1 MAKKKDVTTDNEI
14 FVAQKL
20 AEDELNINEINKPL
34 EMLDFKSFDNNKDL
48 LDYQQQALINAF
60 RMLVAYFRDFKEN
73 KKEFYAFYQKHYSFA
88 HCDFAKKKLNPLL
101 KSHFKVENHC
111 VSFENF
117 INRLAFYMATGS
129 GKTIVIIK
137 LVELLSVAI
146 RMGLIPKKNI
156 MFFSANEHLI
166 KQFEKE
172 IEKYNRNK
180 DYFKQIDFKNLKSVT
195 NKDFHHA
202 PKNSFI
208 EKIALF
214 YYRADLMSDEESKE
228 NLLNYKDY
236 WDNGENYVILDEAH
250 KGNKTES
257 KRQAIF
263 SLLSLKGFLF
273 NFSATFTEESDLITA
288 VYNLSVG
295 EWVKL
300 GYGKE
305 SVLLKKNNLNAF
317 KELKDLND
325 REKEIALL
333 KALLLLGMQKRHQ
346 TEGYFYDP
354 LMLVFTHSVNVKNS
368 DAEIFFKTLARVIEN
383 DDGSDFLKAKDD
395 LLEELKNPEFLFSD
409 DKDKGY
415 KVNVFKE
422 SLKSMDFKGL
432 KEEVFYASNGH
443 IEVIINPKNNQ
454 EIAFK
459 LNTSDKVFCLIRI
472 GDITEWI
479 CEKLKSVKVVSKN
492 LSFKE
497 ESYFSQIDKSSINI
511 LVGSRTFDT
520 GWDSTRP
527 SVILFLNIG
536 LDDDAK
542 KLVKQS
548 FGRGVRIE
556 SVKNQRQRLAYL
568 DIDEAIKKD
577 LKPNAA
583 MLETLFVIPTNH
595 ASLEAILKI
604 QKESENKG
612 ENRGS
617 WREIKLEK
625 TPIKHA
631 LFVPCYRKEQT
642 NALKISPS
650 ASFKMSEKNFKD
662 LKEYFHLMSEKH
674 FILKH
679 EIYDP
684 KDYTLLKEMIQTA
697 HFKKVPTW
705 HYKDLDHMIS
715 EIKGKKGYT
724 LLKDL
729 IQTAHF
735 KKVSTWHYKDLDH
748 MISEIKGKLYP
759 NQKVPK
765 DEFNAL
771 DSEKIVHFKRIKV
784 RADKKEELIQTIQEV
799 KEYAPLDKETLR
811 IKIAQGEIDPYDT
824 EKHKQDKT
832 FKVDE
837 AELLKLKEHYYTPLI
852 KAKNCDWLKHVVKV
866 ESESDFLE
874 ELLKI
879 VETLQ
884 ENYDFWAFS
893 KIDEHLD
900 NLFIP
905 YFNNAAERKFF
916 PDFIFWLQK
925 GGTQII
931 CFIDPK
937 GSKHTDYE
945 HKADAYQL
953 FKDKIFNPKNDPN
966 LKIKVVLKFYG
977 DKDDVGERYR
987 DDWIKEG
994 ELKDFFLKQ
1003 LA

>member
-1 MAKKKDVTTDNEI
+1 MAKKKDLTSYNEI

-20 AEDELNINEINKPL
+20 AEDELNTNEINEPL
-34 EMLDFKSFDNNKDL
+34 ERLDFKSFDSNKEL

-73 KKEFYAFYQKHYSFA
+73 KKEFYAFYQEHYSFA
-88 HCDFAKKKLNPLL
+88 NCDFTNKKLNHLL
-101 KSHFKVENHC
+101 KSHFKVENKR

-137 LVELLSVAI
+137 LVELLSVAMG
-146 RMGLIPKKNI
+146 MGLIPKKNI
-156 MFFSANEHLI
+156 MFFSANENLI

-172 IEKYNRNK
+172 IEKYNRGK
-180 DYFKQIDFKNLKSVT
+180 DFSKQIDFKNLKDVT
-195 NKDFHHA
+195 HKDFHRA
-202 PKNSFI
+202 PKDSVINQ
-208 EKIALF
+208 IALF
-214 YYRADLMSDEESKE
+214 YYRADLMNDEESKE

-250 KGNKTES
+250 KGNKSES

-273 NFSATFTEESDLITA
+273 NFSATFTEESDLITS

-295 EWVKL
+295 EWVNL

-317 KELKDLND
+317 KDLKDLND

-333 KALLLLGMQKRHQ
+333 KALLLLGMQKRYKI
-346 TEGYFYDP
+346 EGYFHDP

-383 DDGSDFLKAKDD
+383 DEESDFSKAKED
-395 LLEELKNPEFLFSD
+395 LLEEIKDPEFLFSGNK
-409 DKDKGY
+409 DKDY

-422 SLKSMDFKGL
+422 GLKSMDFKGL
-432 KEEVFYASNGH
+432 KEEVFYANSGH

-459 LNTSDKVFCLIRI
+459 LNTSDKVFCLIKI

-479 CEKLKSVKVVSKN
+479 HEKLKSVKVVSKN

-497 ESYFSQIDKSSINI
+497 ESYFSQIDRSSINI
-511 LVGSRTFDT
+511 LVGSRTFET

-556 SVKNQRQRLAYL
+556 SLKNQRQRLAYL
-568 DIDEAIKKD
+568 DIDGAIKKA

-595 ASLEAILKI
+595 ASLEAILTI
-604 QKESENKG
+604 QKESENRG
-612 ENRGS
+612 ENNRGS

-625 TPIKHA
+625 TPINHA
-631 LFVPCYRKEQT
+631 LFVPCYRKEPT
-642 NALKISPS
+642 SILELPEN

-662 LKEYFHLMSEKH
+662 LKEYFNLMSEKH

-684 KDYTLLKEMIQTA
+684 KDYATLKDMIQKA
-697 HFKKVPTW
+697 H
-705 HYKDLDHMIS
+705 Y
-715 EIKGKKGYT
+715 
-724 LLKDL
+724 
-729 IQTAHF
+729 
-735 KKVSTWHYKDLDH
+735 KKVSTWHYKDLDY
-748 MISEIKGKLYP
+748 MIAEIKGKLYP

-771 DSEKIVHFKRIKV
+771 DNEKIVHFKRIKV
-784 RADKKEELIQTIQEV
+784 KAHKQEELVKTIQEV
-799 KEYAPLDKETLR
+799 KEHAPLDKETLR
-811 IKIAQGEIDPYDT
+811 IKIAQGEIDPYDA
-824 EKHKQDKT
+824 EKHKQNKT
-832 FKVDE
+832 FKVGD

-852 KAKNCDWLKHVVKV
+852 KAKDCDWLKHVVKV
-866 ESESDFLE
+866 KSEIDFLQ
-874 ELLKI
+874 ELQDQEITK
-879 VETLQ
+879 TLQ
-884 ENYDFWAFS
+884 ENYGFWAFS

-905 YFNNAAERKFF
+905 YINNVAERRFF

-925 GGTQII
+925 GDTQII

-937 GSKHTDYE
+937 GIIISDYE
-945 HKADAYQL
+945 HKADAYKL
-953 FKDKIFNPKNDPN
+953 FKDKIFNPKNDPHCKIK
-966 LKIKVVLKFYG
+966 KIKVVLKFYG
-977 DKDDVGERYR
+977 DKDRVGDNYR
-987 DDWIKEG
+987 DYWIQKG
-994 ELKDFFLKQ
+994 KLNDFFLTLKS
-1003 LA
+1003 

>member
-1 MAKKKDVTTDNEI
+1 MAKKKQEARNNEI

-20 AEDELNINEINKPL
+20 AEEELNANEINDLL
-34 EMLDFKSFDNNKDL
+34 EMLDFKSFDNNKEL

-60 RMLVAYFRDFKEN
+60 RMLTAYFKDFKEN

-88 HCDFAKKKLNPLL
+88 NCDFAKKKLNHLL
-101 KSHFKVENHC
+101 KSYFKVENGC
-111 VSFENF
+111 VRFENF

-137 LVELLSVAI
+137 LVELLSVAMG
-146 RMGLIPKKNI
+146 MGLIPKKNI

-180 DYFKQIDFKNLKSVT
+180 DYSKQIDFKNLKSVK
-195 NKDFHHA
+195 NKDFYHS
-202 PKNSFI
+202 PKDFFQ
-208 EKIALF
+208 KIALF

-228 NLLNYKDY
+228 NLLNYKDC

-263 SLLSLKGFLF
+263 SLLSQRGFLF

-305 SVLLKKNNLNAF
+305 SVLLKKNNLSAF

-333 KALLLLGMQKRHQ
+333 KGLLLLGMQKRYK
-346 TEGYFYDP
+346 TEGYFHDP
-354 LMLVFTHSVNVKNS
+354 LMLVFTHSVNVENS

-383 DDGSDFLKAKDD
+383 DDESDFLKAKDD

-409 DKDKGY
+409 GKDQDY
-415 KVNVFKE
+415 KIKVFKE
-422 SLKSMDFKGL
+422 GLKSMDFKGL
-432 KEEVFYASNGH
+432 KEEVFYASSGH
-443 IEVIINPKNNQ
+443 IEVIINPNNKQ

-459 LNTSDKVFCLIRI
+459 LNTSDKIFCLIRI

-479 CEKLKSVKVVSKN
+479 REKLKSVKVVSKN

-511 LVGSRTFDT
+511 LVGSRAFDT

-568 DIDEAIKKD
+568 DIDEAIKD
-577 LKPNAA
+577 RLKPNAA

-595 ASLEAILKI
+595 ASLEAILKF
-604 QKESENKG
+604 QKESENGG

-617 WREIKLEK
+617 WHEIKLEK
-625 TPIKHA
+625 TPMKHA

-679 EIYDP
+679 EIYNP
-684 KDYTLLKEMIQTA
+684 KDYE
-697 HFKKVPTW
+697 
-705 HYKDLDHMIS
+705 
-715 EIKGKKGYT
+715 
-724 LLKDL
+724 LLKDM

-735 KKVSTWHYKDLDH
+735 KKVSTWHYKDLDY

-771 DSEKIVHFKRIKV
+771 DNEKIVHFKRVKV
-784 RADKKEELIQTIQEV
+784 RADKKEKLIQTIQEV
-799 KEYAPLDKETLR
+799 KEYAPLDKETL
-811 IKIAQGEIDPYDT
+811 IK
-824 EKHKQDKT
+824 
-832 FKVDE
+832 
-837 AELLKLKEHYYTPLI
+837 
-852 KAKNCDWLKHVVKV
+852 KNR
-866 ESESDFLE
+866 
-874 ELLKI
+874 
-879 VETLQ
+879 
-884 ENYDFWAFS
+884 A
-893 KIDEHLD
+893 
-900 NLFIP
+900 
-905 YFNNAAERKFF
+905 R
-916 PDFIFWLQK
+916 
-925 GGTQII
+925 
-931 CFIDPK
+931 
-937 GSKHTDYE
+937 
-945 HKADAYQL
+945 
-953 FKDKIFNPKNDPN
+953 
-966 LKIKVVLKFYG
+966 
-977 DKDDVGERYR
+977 R
-987 DDWIKEG
+987 DRH
-994 ELKDFFLKQ
+994 
-1003 LA
+1003 

>member
-1 MAKKKDVTTDNEI
+1 MAKKKDLTTHNEI

-20 AEDELNINEINKPL
+20 AEDELNANEINEPL
-34 EMLDFKSFDNNKDL
+34 EMLDFKSFDNNKEL

-60 RMLVAYFRDFKEN
+60 RMLIAYFRDFKEN

-88 HCDFAKKKLNPLL
+88 NCDFAKKKLNPLL

-195 NKDFHHA
+195 NKDFYHA
-202 PKNSFI
+202 PKGSFI
-208 EKIALF
+208 EKIVLF

-228 NLLNYKDY
+228 NLLNYKDH

-250 KGNKTES
+250 KGNKSES

-333 KALLLLGMQKRHQ
+333 KALLLLGMQKRYKV
-346 TEGYFYDP
+346 EGYFHDP
-354 LMLVFTHSVNVKNS
+354 LMLVFTHSVNVENS

-409 DKDKGY
+409 DKDKDY
-415 KVNVFKE
+415 KVKVFKE
-422 SLKSMDFKGL
+422 SLNDMDFKGL
-432 KEEVFYASNGH
+432 KEEVFYANSGH

-459 LNTSDKVFCLIRI
+459 LNTSDKVFCLIKI

-479 CEKLKSVKVVSKN
+479 YEKLKSVKVVSKN

-556 SVKNQRQRLAYL
+556 SVKNQRQRLACL
-568 DIDEAIKKD
+568 DIDKAVKKD

-583 MLETLFVIPTNH
+583 MLETLFVIATK
-595 ASLEAILKI
+595 SESVKAILDL
-604 QKESENKG
+604 KEESSDP
-612 ENRGS
+612 S
-617 WREIKLEK
+617 WCEVELEK

-650 ASFKMSEKNFKD
+650 ASFKMSGENFKD

-684 KDYTLLKEMIQTA
+684 KDYALLKEM
-697 HFKKVPTW
+697 
-705 HYKDLDHMIS
+705 
-715 EIKGKKGYT
+715 
-724 LLKDL
+724 

-735 KKVSTWHYKDLDH
+735 KKVSTWHYKDLDY

-771 DSEKIVHFKRIKV
+771 DNEKIVHFKRIKV
-784 RADKKEELIQTIQEV
+784 KADKEEALMKTIQEV
-799 KEYAPLDKETLR
+799 KEYAPLDKER
-811 IKIAQGEIDPYDT
+811 IKIAQGEIDIDNID
-824 EKHKQDKT
+824 KHKQDKT

-866 ESESDFLE
+866 ESEIDFLK
-874 ELLKI
+874 ELQKTETI
-879 VETLQ
+879 KTLQ

-905 YFNNAAERKFF
+905 YIDNATERRFF

-925 GGTQII
+925 DGTQII

-953 FKDKIFNPKNDPN
+953 FKDKIFNPKDDPHF
-966 LKIKVVLKFYG
+966 KIKVVLKFYG
-977 DKDDVGERYR
+977 NKDGVGERYR
-987 DDWIKEG
+987 DLWIEKGKLEYFFLD
-994 ELKDFFLKQ
+994 LKD
-1003 LA
+1003 

>member
-1 MAKKKDVTTDNEI
+1 MAKKKDLTSYNEI

-20 AEDELNINEINKPL
+20 AEEELNTNEINEPL
-34 EMLDFKSFDNNKDL
+34 ERLDFKSFDSNKEL

-60 RMLVAYFRDFKEN
+60 RMLVAYFRDFKGS
-73 KKEFYAFYQKHYSFA
+73 KKEFYAFYQEHYSFA
-88 HCDFAKKKLNPLL
+88 NCDFTHKKLNPLL
-101 KSHFKVENHC
+101 KSHFKVENKC

-137 LVELLSVAI
+137 LVELLSVAMG
-146 RMGLIPKKNI
+146 MGLIPKKNI
-156 MFFSANEHLI
+156 MFFSANENLI

-172 IEKYNRNK
+172 IEKYNRGK
-180 DYFKQIDFKNLKSVT
+180 DFSKQIDFKNLKSIT
-195 NKDFHHA
+195 HKDFHRT
-202 PKNSFI
+202 PKDSFI
-208 EKIALF
+208 KQIALF

-250 KGNKTES
+250 KGNKSES

-273 NFSATFTEESDLITA
+273 NFSATFTEESDLITS

-305 SVLLKKNNLNAF
+305 SILLKKNNLNAF
-317 KELKDLND
+317 KDLKDLND

-333 KALLLLGMQKRHQ
+333 KALLLLGMQKRYK

-354 LMLVFTHSVNVKNS
+354 LMLVFTHSVNVENS
-368 DAEIFFKTLARVIEN
+368 DAEIFFKTLACVIEN
-383 DDGSDFLKAKDD
+383 DDGNDFSKAKED
-395 LLEELKNPEFLFSD
+395 LLEELKDPEFLFSANK
-409 DKDKGY
+409 DKDY
-415 KVNVFKE
+415 KVKVFKE
-422 SLKSMDFKGL
+422 GLKSMDFKGL

-459 LNTSDKVFCLIRI
+459 LNTSDKVFCLIKI

-497 ESYFSQIDKSSINI
+497 ESYFSQIDRSSINI
-511 LVGSRTFDT
+511 LVGSRTFET

-568 DIDEAIKKD
+568 DIDKAIKKD

-595 ASLEAILKI
+595 ASLEAILTI
-604 QKESENKG
+604 QKESENRG
-612 ENRGS
+612 ESRGS

-625 TPIKHA
+625 TPIEHK
-631 LFVPCYRKEQT
+631 LFVPCYRKEPT
-642 NALKISPS
+642 SILKIPES

-662 LKEYFHLMSEKH
+662 LKEYFNLMSEKH

-684 KDYTLLKEMIQTA
+684 KDYKQLKEMIQ
-697 HFKKVPTW
+697 K
-705 HYKDLDHMIS
+705 
-715 EIKGKKGYT
+715 
-724 LLKDL
+724 
-729 IQTAHF
+729 AHF
-735 KKVSTWHYKDLDH
+735 KKVSTWHYKDLDY

-765 DEFNAL
+765 DEFNTL
-771 DSEKIVHFKRIKV
+771 DNDKIVHFKRIKV
-784 RADKKEELIQTIQEV
+784 KADKQEALIKTIQEV
-799 KEYAPLDKETLR
+799 KEHVPLDKETLR
-811 IKIAQGEIDPYDT
+811 IKIAQGEIDPYDA

-832 FKVDE
+832 FKVGD

-852 KAKNCDWLKHVVKV
+852 KAKDCDWLKHVVKV
-866 ESESDFLE
+866 KSEIDFLQ
-874 ELLKI
+874 ELQDQETTK
-879 VETLQ
+879 TLQ

-905 YFNNAAERKFF
+905 YTNNVAERRFF

-925 GGTQII
+925 GDTQII

-937 GSKHTDYE
+937 GITYADYE
-945 HKADAYQL
+945 HKADAYKL
-953 FKDKIFNPKNDPN
+953 FKDKIFNPKNDPHCKIK
-966 LKIKVVLKFYG
+966 KIKVVLKFYG
-977 DKDDVGERYR
+977 DKDRVGDNYR
-987 DDWIKEG
+987 DYWIQKG
-994 ELKDFFLKQ
+994 KLNDFFLTLKD
-1003 LA
+1003 

>member
-1 MAKKKDVTTDNEI
+1 MAKKKDLTTHNEI

-20 AEDELNINEINKPL
+20 AEEELNANEINEPL
-34 EMLDFKSFDNNKDL
+34 ERLDFKSFDSNKEL

-73 KKEFYAFYQKHYSFA
+73 KKEFYAFYQEHYSFA
-88 HCDFAKKKLNPLL
+88 NCDFTNKKLNHLL
-101 KSHFKVENHC
+101 KSHFKVKNQR

-137 LVELLSVAI
+137 LVELLSVAMG
-146 RMGLIPKKNI
+146 MGLIHKKNI
-156 MFFSANEHLI
+156 MFFSANENLI

-172 IEKYNRNK
+172 IEKYNRGK
-180 DYFKQIDFKNLKSVT
+180 DFSKQIDFKNLKEVT
-195 NKDFHHA
+195 HKDFHRA
-202 PKNSFI
+202 PKDFF
-208 EKIALF
+208 EKITLF
-214 YYRADLMSDEESKE
+214 YYRADLMNDEESKE

-250 KGNKTES
+250 KGNKSES

-273 NFSATFTEESDLITA
+273 NFSATFTEESDLITS

-333 KALLLLGMQKRHQ
+333 KALLLLGMQKRYK
-346 TEGYFYDP
+346 TEGYFHDP

-383 DDGSDFLKAKDD
+383 DDGSDFLKAKED
-395 LLEELKNPEFLFSD
+395 LLEEIKDPEFLFSGNK
-409 DKDKGY
+409 DKDY
-415 KVNVFKE
+415 KIKVFKE
-422 SLKSMDFKGL
+422 GLKSMDFKGL
-432 KEEVFYASNGH
+432 KEEVFYANSGH

-459 LNTSDKVFCLIRI
+459 LNTSDKVFCLIKI

-479 CEKLKSVKVVSKN
+479 YEKLKSVKVVSKN

-595 ASLEAILKI
+595 ASLEAILKF
-604 QKESENKG
+604 QKESENGG

-642 NALKISPS
+642 NALKIPPS

-679 EIYDP
+679 EFYNP
-684 KDYTLLKEMIQTA
+684 KDYELLKDLIQKE

-705 HYKDLDHMIS
+705 HYKDLD
-715 EIKGKKGYT
+715 Y
-724 LLKDL
+724 
-729 IQTAHF
+729 
-735 KKVSTWHYKDLDH
+735 

-771 DSEKIVHFKRIKV
+771 DSEKIVHFKRVKV
-784 RADKKEELIQTIQEV
+784 RADKKEKLIQTIQEV

-811 IKIAQGEIDPYDT
+811 MKIAQGEIDIDNID
-824 EKHKQDKT
+824 KHKQDRT

-866 ESESDFLE
+866 KSESDFLE

-879 VETLQ
+879 TETLQ

-905 YFNNAAERKFF
+905 YIDNGATERKFF
-916 PDFIFWLQK
+916 PDFIFWLEK

-937 GSKHTDYE
+937 GTKIAEYE

-977 DKDDVGERYR
+977 DKDGVGERYR
-987 DDWIKEG
+987 DLWIEKGKLEYFFLD
-994 ELKDFFLKQ
+994 LKD
-1003 LA
+1003 

>member
-1 MAKKKDVTTDNEI
+1 MAKKKDLTTDNEI

-20 AEDELNINEINKPL
+20 AEEELNINEINEPL
-34 EMLDFKSFDNNKDL
+34 EMLDLKSFDNNKEL

-60 RMLVAYFRDFKEN
+60 RVLVAYFRDFKEN

-88 HCDFAKKKLNPLL
+88 NCDFAKKKLNPLL

-111 VSFENF
+111 VRFENF

-166 KQFEKE
+166 QQFEKE
-172 IEKYNRNK
+172 IEKYNRKK
-180 DYFKQIDFKNLKSVT
+180 DFSKQIDFKNLKDVT
-195 NKDFHHA
+195 NKDFYRA
-202 PKNSFI
+202 PKDFF

-214 YYRADLMSDEESKE
+214 YYRADLMNDEESKE

-250 KGNKTES
+250 KGNKSES

-273 NFSATFTEESDLITA
+273 NFSATFTEESDLITS

-333 KALLLLGMQKRHQ
+333 KALLLLGMQKRYK
-346 TEGYFYDP
+346 TEGYFHDP
-354 LMLVFTHSVNVKNS
+354 LMLVFTHSVNVENS

-383 DDGSDFLKAKDD
+383 DDESDFLKAKED
-395 LLEELKNPEFLFSD
+395 LLEEIKNPEFLFSD
-409 DKDKGY
+409 GKDKDY
-415 KVNVFKE
+415 KVKVFKE
-422 SLKSMDFKGL
+422 GLKGMDFKGL
-432 KEEVFYASNGH
+432 KEEVFYANSGH

-459 LNTSDKVFCLIRI
+459 LNTSDKVFCLIKI

-479 CEKLKSVKVVSKN
+479 YEKLKSVKVVSKN

-511 LVGSRTFDT
+511 LVGSRTFET

-568 DIDEAIKKD
+568 DIDKAVKKA
-577 LKPNAA
+577 LKPHAA

-662 LKEYFHLMSEKH
+662 LKEYFNLMSEKH

-684 KDYTLLKEMIQTA
+684 KDYELLKEM
-697 HFKKVPTW
+697 
-705 HYKDLDHMIS
+705 
-715 EIKGKKGYT
+715 
-724 LLKDL
+724 

-735 KKVSTWHYKDLDH
+735 KKVSTWHYKDLDY

-771 DSEKIVHFKRIKV
+771 DNEKIVHFKRVKV
-784 RADKKEELIQTIQEV
+784 KADKEEALIKTIQEV
-799 KEYAPLDKETLR
+799 KEHAPLDKETLR
-811 IKIAQGEIDPYDT
+811 IKIAQGEIDPYDA
-824 EKHKQDKT
+824 EKHKQNKT
-832 FKVDE
+832 FEVDD

-866 ESESDFLE
+866 ESEIDFLK
-874 ELLKI
+874 ELQETETIK
-879 VETLQ
+879 TLQ

-905 YFNNAAERKFF
+905 YTNNVAERRFF

-925 GGTQII
+925 GDTQII

-937 GSKHTDYE
+937 GITYADYE
-945 HKADAYQL
+945 HKADAYKL
-953 FKDKIFNPKNDPN
+953 FKDKIFNPKNDPHF
-966 LKIKVVLKFYG
+966 KIKVVLKFYG
-977 DKDDVGERYR
+977 NKDKVADGYR
-987 DDWIKEG
+987 DYWIKKG
-994 ELKDFFLKQ
+994 KLNDFFLTLKD
-1003 LA
+1003 

>member
-1 MAKKKDVTTDNEI
+1 MAKKKDLTTDNEI

-20 AEDELNINEINKPL
+20 AEEELDTNEINEPL
-34 EMLDFKSFDNNKDL
+34 EMLDFKSFDNNKEL

-60 RMLVAYFRDFKEN
+60 RVLVAYFRDFKEN

-156 MFFSANEHLI
+156 MFFSANENLI

-172 IEKYNRNK
+172 IEKYNRGK
-180 DYFKQIDFKNLKSVT
+180 DYFKQIDFKSLKSVT
-195 NKDFHHA
+195 HKDFHHA
-202 PKNSFI
+202 PKGSFI

-214 YYRADLMSDEESKE
+214 YYRADLMNDEESKE

-250 KGNKTES
+250 KGNKSES

-263 SLLSLKGFLF
+263 SLLSQKGFLF

-333 KALLLLGMQKRHQ
+333 KALLLLGMQKRYK

-383 DDGSDFLKAKDD
+383 DDGSDFLKAKED

-409 DKDKGY
+409 DKDKDY
-415 KVNVFKE
+415 KVKVFKE
-422 SLKSMDFKGL
+422 GLKSMDFKGL
-432 KEEVFYASNGH
+432 KEEVFYANNGH

-511 LVGSRTFDT
+511 LVGSRTFET

-568 DIDEAIKKD
+568 EIDEAIKKD

-583 MLETLFVIPTNH
+583 MLETLFVIATK
-595 ASLEAILKI
+595 SESVKAILDL
-604 QKESENKG
+604 KEESSDP
-612 ENRGS
+612 S
-617 WREIKLEK
+617 WCEVELEK
-625 TPIKHA
+625 TPIEHA
-631 LFVPCYRKEQT
+631 LFVPCYQEKSIKATDLQ
-642 NALKISPS
+642 SG
-650 ASFKMSEKNFKD
+650 SFKMSEKNFKD

-679 EIYDP
+679 EIYNP
-684 KDYTLLKEMIQTA
+684 KDYE
-697 HFKKVPTW
+697 
-705 HYKDLDHMIS
+705 
-715 EIKGKKGYT
+715 

-729 IQTAHF
+729 IQTKRF
-735 KKVSTWHYKDLDH
+735 EIELNWHYKDLDNL
-748 MISEIKGKLYP
+748 ISILKKRLYL

-771 DSEKIVHFKRIKV
+771 DSEKIVHFKRVKV
-784 RADKKEELIQTIQEV
+784 RADKKEKLIQTIQEV

-811 IKIAQGEIDPYDT
+811 MKIAQGEIDPYDT
-824 EKHKQDKT
+824 EKHKQDRT
-832 FKVDE
+832 FKVDD

-852 KAKNCDWLKHVVKV
+852 KVKNCDWLKHVVKV

-879 VETLQ
+879 TETLQ

-905 YFNNAAERKFF
+905 YIGEHATERKFF
-916 PDFIFWLQK
+916 PDFIFWLEK

-937 GSKHTDYE
+937 SSKHTDYE
-945 HKADAYQL
+945 HKADAYKHL
-953 FKDKIFNPKNDPN
+953 FKDKIFNPKNDPQF
-966 LKIKVVLKFYG
+966 KIKVVLKFYG
-977 DKDDVGERYR
+977 NRDDVGEDYR
-987 DDWIKEG
+987 DYWIKKGKLE
-994 ELKDFFLKQ
+994 DFFLTLK
-1003 LA
+1003 A

>member
-1 MAKKKDVTTDNEI
+1 MAKKKDLTTDNEI

-20 AEDELNINEINKPL
+20 AEEELNTNEINEPL
-34 EMLDFKSFDNNKDL
+34 ERLDFKNFDSNKEL

-60 RMLVAYFRDFKEN
+60 RMLVAYFRDFKGS
-73 KKEFYAFYQKHYSFA
+73 KKAFYAFYQEHYSFA
-88 HCDFAKKKLNPLL
+88 NCDFTKKKLHPLL
-101 KSHFKVENHC
+101 KSHFKVENGC

-156 MFFSANEHLI
+156 MFFSANENLI

-172 IEKYNRNK
+172 IEKYNQGK
-180 DYFKQIDFKNLKSVT
+180 DYSKQMDFKNLKSVK
-195 NKDFHHA
+195 NEDFFHA
-202 PKNSFI
+202 PKI
-208 EKIALF
+208 MEQIALF
-214 YYRADLMSDEESKE
+214 YYRADLMNDEESKE
-228 NLLNYKDY
+228 NLLNYKDC

-263 SLLSLKGFLF
+263 SLLSLRGFLF

-305 SVLLKKNNLNAF
+305 SVLLKKNNLSTF
-317 KELKDLND
+317 KDSKDLND

-333 KALLLLGMQKRHQ
+333 KALLLLGMQKRYK
-346 TEGYFYDP
+346 TEGYFHDP

-383 DDGSDFLKAKDD
+383 DDGNDFLKAKED
-395 LLEELKNPEFLFSD
+395 LLEELKAPEFLFSD

-497 ESYFSQIDKSSINI
+497 ESYFSQIDRSSINI
-511 LVGSRTFDT
+511 LVGSRTFET

-568 DIDEAIKKD
+568 DIDEAIKEK

-595 ASLEAILKI
+595 ASLEAILKF

-625 TPIKHA
+625 THIEHA

-697 HFKKVPTW
+697 HFKKV
-705 HYKDLDHMIS
+705 
-715 EIKGKKGYT
+715 
-724 LLKDL
+724 
-729 IQTAHF
+729 
-735 KKVSTWHYKDLDH
+735 STWHYKDLDY

-771 DSEKIVHFKRIKV
+771 DNEKIVHFKRVKV
-784 RADKKEELIQTIQEV
+784 RADKKEKLIQTIQEV

-811 IKIAQGEIDPYDT
+811 KKIAQGEIDPYNA

-866 ESESDFLE
+866 KSESDFLQ
-874 ELLKI
+874 ELQDQETTK
-879 VETLQ
+879 TLQ
-884 ENYDFWAFS
+884 ANYDFWAFS

-905 YFNNAAERKFF
+905 YIDGAAERRFF

-925 GGTQII
+925 GDTQII

-953 FKDKIFNPKNDPN
+953 FKDKIFNPKDDPHF
-966 LKIKVVLKFYG
+966 KIKVVLKFYG
-977 DKDDVGERYR
+977 AKYDVGEGYN
-987 DDWIKEG
+987 DYWIQEG
-994 ELKDFFLKQ
+994 KLKDFFLT
-1003 LA
+1003 LIA

>member
-1 MAKKKDVTTDNEI
+1 MAKKKDLTTDNEI

-20 AEDELNINEINKPL
+20 AEEELNINEINDPL
-34 EMLDFKSFDNNKDL
+34 EMLDFKSFDNNKEL

-60 RMLVAYFRDFKEN
+60 RVLVAYFRDFKEN

-88 HCDFAKKKLNPLL
+88 NCDFAKKKLNPLL

-146 RMGLIPKKNI
+146 GMGLIPKKNI
-156 MFFSANEHLI
+156 MFFSANENLI

-172 IEKYNRNK
+172 IEKYNRSK
-180 DYFKQIDFKNLKSVT
+180 DYFKQIDFKSLKSVT
-195 NKDFHHA
+195 NKDFYHA

-214 YYRADLMSDEESKE
+214 YYRADLMNDEESKE

-250 KGNKTES
+250 KGNKSES

-263 SLLSLKGFLF
+263 SLLSQKGFLF

-305 SVLLKKNNLNAF
+305 SVLLKKNNLSAF

-333 KALLLLGMQKRHQ
+333 KALLLLGMQKRYKV
-346 TEGYFYDP
+346 EGYFYDP
-354 LMLVFTHSVNVKNS
+354 LMLVFTHSVNVENS

-383 DDGSDFLKAKDD
+383 DDGSDFLKAKED
-395 LLEELKNPEFLFSD
+395 LLEEIKKPEFLFSD

-577 LKPNAA
+577 LKPNAT
-583 MLETLFVIPTNH
+583 MLETLFVIATK
-595 ASLEAILKI
+595 SESVKAILDL
-604 QKESENKG
+604 KEESSDP
-612 ENRGS
+612 S
-617 WREIKLEK
+617 WCEVELEK
-625 TPIKHA
+625 TPIEHA
-631 LFVPCYRKEQT
+631 LFVPCYQEKSIKATDLQ
-642 NALKISPS
+642 SG
-650 ASFKMSEKNFKD
+650 SFKMSEKNFKD

-679 EIYDP
+679 EIYAP
-684 KDYTLLKEMIQTA
+684 KDYE
-697 HFKKVPTW
+697 
-705 HYKDLDHMIS
+705 
-715 EIKGKKGYT
+715 

-729 IQTAHF
+729 IQTKRF
-735 KKVSTWHYKDLDH
+735 EIELNWHYKDLDNL
-748 MISEIKGKLYP
+748 ISILKKRLYL

-771 DSEKIVHFKRIKV
+771 DDEKIVHFKRVKV
-784 RADKKEELIQTIQEV
+784 KADKKEELIQTIQEV
-799 KEYAPLDKETLR
+799 KEYAPLDKE
-811 IKIAQGEIDPYDT
+811 
-824 EKHKQDKT
+824 KHKQDRT
-832 FKVDE
+832 FKVDD

-879 VETLQ
+879 TETLQ

-905 YFNNAAERKFF
+905 YIGERATERKFF

-953 FKDKIFNPKNDPN
+953 FKDKIFNPKDDPN
-966 LKIKVVLKFYG
+966 FKIKVVLKFYG
-977 DKDDVGERYR
+977 NKDDVGERYR
-987 DDWIKEG
+987 DLWIEKGKLE
-994 ELKDFFLKQ
+994 DFFLKQ

>member
-1 MAKKKDVTTDNEI
+1 MAKKKDLIAHNEI
-14 FVAQKL
+14 FVVQKL
-20 AEDELNINEINKPL
+20 AEDELNTNEINEPL
-34 EMLDFKSFDNNKDL
+34 ERLDFKSFDNNKEL

-88 HCDFAKKKLNPLL
+88 NCDFTHKKLNPLL
-101 KSHFKVENHC
+101 KSHFKVENQR

-156 MFFSANEHLI
+156 MFFSANENLI

-172 IEKYNRNK
+172 IEKYNRGK
-180 DYFKQIDFKNLKSVT
+180 DFSKQIDFKSLKKVT
-195 NKDFHHA
+195 HKDFHRA
-202 PKNSFI
+202 PKGFF

-214 YYRADLMSDEESKE
+214 YYRADLMNDEESKE

-250 KGNKTES
+250 KGNKSES

-273 NFSATFTEESDLITA
+273 NFSATFTEESDLITS

-317 KELKDLND
+317 KDLKDLND

-333 KALLLLGMQKRHQ
+333 KALLLLGMQKRYK
-346 TEGYFYDP
+346 TEGYFHDP
-354 LMLVFTHSVNVKNS
+354 LMLVFTHSVNVENS

-383 DDGSDFLKAKDD
+383 DDGNDFLKAKED
-395 LLEELKNPEFLFSD
+395 LLEEIKDPEFLFSANK
-409 DKDKGY
+409 DKDY
-415 KVNVFKE
+415 KVEVFKE
-422 SLKSMDFKGL
+422 GLKSMDFKGL
-432 KEEVFYASNGH
+432 KEEVFYANSGH

-459 LNTSDKVFCLIRI
+459 LNTSDKVFCLIKI

-497 ESYFSQIDKSSINI
+497 ESYFSQIDRSSINI
-511 LVGSRTFDT
+511 LVGSRTFET

-568 DIDEAIKKD
+568 DIDEAIKKS

-604 QKESENKG
+604 QKESENRG
-612 ENRGS
+612 ESRGS

-631 LFVPCYRKEQT
+631 LFVPCYRKEPT
-642 NALKISPS
+642 SVLELPES

-662 LKEYFHLMSEKH
+662 LKEYFNWMSEKH

-684 KDYTLLKEMIQTA
+684 KDYATLKDMIQ
-697 HFKKVPTW
+697 KVRV
-705 HYKDLDHMIS
+705 
-715 EIKGKKGYT
+715 
-724 LLKDL
+724 
-729 IQTAHF
+729 
-735 KKVSTWHYKDLDH
+735 KKVSTWHYKDLDY

-765 DEFNAL
+765 DEFNTL
-771 DSEKIVHFKRIKV
+771 DNEKIVHFKRIKV
-784 RADKKEELIQTIQEV
+784 KADKQEALIKTIQEV
-799 KEYAPLDKETLR
+799 KEHAPLDKER

-832 FKVDE
+832 FKVGD

-852 KAKNCDWLKHVVKV
+852 KAKDCDWLKHVVKV
-866 ESESDFLE
+866 KSEIDFLQ
-874 ELLKI
+874 ELQDQETTK
-879 VETLQ
+879 TLQ
-884 ENYDFWAFS
+884 ANYDFWAFS

-905 YFNNAAERKFF
+905 YINNVAERRFF

-925 GGTQII
+925 GDTQII

-937 GSKHTDYE
+937 GITYADYE
-945 HKADAYQL
+945 HKADAYKL
-953 FKDKIFNPKNDPN
+953 FKDKIFSPKNNPHF
-966 LKIKVVLKFYG
+966 KIKVVLKFYG
-977 DKDDVGERYR
+977 DKDRVGDNYR
-987 DDWIKEG
+987 DYWIQKG
-994 ELKDFFLKQ
+994 KLNDFFLTLKD
-1003 LA
+1003 

>member
-1 MAKKKDVTTDNEI
+1 MAKKKDLTSYNEI

-20 AEDELNINEINKPL
+20 AEDELNTNEINEPL
-34 EMLDFKSFDNNKDL
+34 ERLDFKSFDSNKEL

-60 RMLVAYFRDFKEN
+60 RMLVAYFRDFKGS

-88 HCDFAKKKLNPLL
+88 NCDFTHKKLNHLL

-156 MFFSANEHLI
+156 MFFSANENLI

-172 IEKYNRNK
+172 IEKYNRGK
-180 DYFKQIDFKNLKSVT
+180 GFSKQIDFKNLKEVT
-195 NKDFHHA
+195 HKDFHRT
-202 PKNSFI
+202 PKGFF
-208 EKIALF
+208 EKITLF
-214 YYRADLMSDEESKE
+214 YYRADLMNDEESKE

-250 KGNKTES
+250 KGNKSES

-273 NFSATFTEESDLITA
+273 NFSATFTEESDLITS

-305 SVLLKKNNLNAF
+305 SVLLKKNNLSAF
-317 KELKDLND
+317 KDLKDLND

-333 KALLLLGMQKRHQ
+333 KALLLLGMQKRYQ

-354 LMLVFTHSVNVKNS
+354 LMLVFTHSVNVENS

-383 DDGSDFLKAKDD
+383 DDGSDFLKAKED

-422 SLKSMDFKGL
+422 GLKSMDFKGL
-432 KEEVFYASNGH
+432 KEEVFYANSGH

-459 LNTSDKVFCLIRI
+459 LNTSDKVFCLIKI

-497 ESYFSQIDKSSINI
+497 ESYFSQIDRSSINI
-511 LVGSRTFDT
+511 LVGSRTFET

-595 ASLEAILKI
+595 ASLEAIVKI
-604 QKESENKG
+604 QKESENRG

-650 ASFKMSEKNFKD
+650 ASFKMSGKNFKD

-679 EIYDP
+679 EIYNP
-684 KDYTLLKEMIQTA
+684 KD
-697 HFKKVPTW
+697 
-705 HYKDLDHMIS
+705 
-715 EIKGKKGYT
+715 YT

-735 KKVSTWHYKDLDH
+735 KKVSTWHYKDLDY

-771 DSEKIVHFKRIKV
+771 DNEKIVHFKRIKV
-784 RADKKEELIQTIQEV
+784 KADKQEALIKTIQEV
-799 KEYAPLDKETLR
+799 KEHAPLDKETLR
-811 IKIAQGEIDPYDT
+811 IKIAQGEIDPYDAD
-824 EKHKQDKT
+824 KHKQDKT
-832 FKVDE
+832 FKVGD

-852 KAKNCDWLKHVVKV
+852 KAKDCDWLKHVVKV
-866 ESESDFLE
+866 KSEIDFLQ
-874 ELLKI
+874 ELQDQETTK
-879 VETLQ
+879 TLQ

-905 YFNNAAERKFF
+905 YTNNVAERRFF

-925 GGTQII
+925 GDTQII

-937 GSKHTDYE
+937 GIIISDYE
-945 HKADAYQL
+945 HKADAYKL

-966 LKIKVVLKFYG
+966 FKIKVVLKFYG
-977 DKDDVGERYR
+977 DKDRVGDNYR
-987 DDWIKEG
+987 DYWIQKG
-994 ELKDFFLKQ
+994 KLNDFFLTLKD
-1003 LA
+1003 

>member
-1 MAKKKDVTTDNEI
+1 MAKKKDLTSYNEI

-20 AEDELNINEINKPL
+20 AEEELNTNETNEPL
-34 EMLDFKSFDNNKDL
+34 ERLDFKSFDGNKEL

-60 RMLVAYFRDFKEN
+60 RMLVAYFKDFKEN
-73 KKEFYAFYQKHYSFA
+73 KKEFYAFYQEHYSFA
-88 HCDFAKKKLNPLL
+88 NCDFTNKKLNPLL
-101 KSHFKVENHC
+101 KSHFKVENQC

-156 MFFSANEHLI
+156 MFFSANENLI

-172 IEKYNRNK
+172 IEKYNRGK
-180 DYFKQIDFKNLKSVT
+180 DFSKQIDFKNLKSIT
-195 NKDFHHA
+195 HQDFHRA
-202 PKNSFI
+202 PKGFF

-214 YYRADLMSDEESKE
+214 YYRADLMNDEESKE

-250 KGNKTES
+250 KGNKSES

-273 NFSATFTEESDLITA
+273 NFSATFTEESDLITS

-317 KELKDLND
+317 KDLKDLND

-333 KALLLLGMQKRHQ
+333 KALLLLGMQKRYKI
-346 TEGYFYDP
+346 EGYFYDP
-354 LMLVFTHSVNVKNS
+354 LMLVFTHSVNVENS

-383 DDGSDFLKAKDD
+383 DDGNDFSKAKED
-395 LLEELKNPEFLFSD
+395 LLEEIKNPEFLFSANK
-409 DKDKGY
+409 DKDY
-415 KVNVFKE
+415 KVEVFKE
-422 SLKSMDFKGL
+422 GLKSMDFKGL
-432 KEEVFYASNGH
+432 KEEVFYANSGH

-459 LNTSDKVFCLIRI
+459 LNTSDKVFCLIKI

-497 ESYFSQIDKSSINI
+497 ESYFSQIDRSSINI
-511 LVGSRTFDT
+511 LVGSRTFET

-568 DIDEAIKKD
+568 DIDETIKKD

-604 QKESENKG
+604 QKESENRG

-625 TPIKHA
+625 TPIKHD
-631 LFVPCYRKEQT
+631 LFVPCYRKEPT
-642 NALKISPS
+642 SILKLPEN

-662 LKEYFHLMSEKH
+662 LKEYFNLMNEKH

-684 KDYTLLKEMIQTA
+684 KDYATLKDMIQ
-697 HFKKVPTW
+697 K
-705 HYKDLDHMIS
+705 
-715 EIKGKKGYT
+715 
-724 LLKDL
+724 
-729 IQTAHF
+729 AHF
-735 KKVSTWHYKDLDH
+735 KKVSTWHYKDLDY

-784 RADKKEELIQTIQEV
+784 KASKKEELVKKIQEV
-799 KEYAPLDKETLR
+799 KEYAPLDKETL
-811 IKIAQGEIDPYDT
+811 IKKIAQGEIDPYDT

-832 FKVDE
+832 FKVDG

-852 KAKNCDWLKHVVKV
+852 KAKDCDWLKHVVKV
-866 ESESDFLE
+866 KSEIDFLQ
-874 ELLKI
+874 ELQDQETTK
-879 VETLQ
+879 TLQ

-905 YFNNAAERKFF
+905 YINDAAERRFF

-937 GSKHTDYE
+937 GTKISDYQL
-945 HKADAYQL
+945 KADAYKL
-953 FKDKIFNPKNDPN
+953 FKDKIFNSKNDPYF
-966 LKIKVVLKFYG
+966 KIKVVLKFYG
-977 DKDDVGERYR
+977 DRDDVGDNYR
-987 DDWIKEG
+987 DYWIQKG
-994 ELKDFFLKQ
+994 KLNDFFLTLKD
-1003 LA
+1003 

>member
-1 MAKKKDVTTDNEI
+1 MAKKKDLTTDNEI

-20 AEDELNINEINKPL
+20 AEEELNANEINEPL
-34 EMLDFKSFDNNKDL
+34 EMLDFKSFDNNKEL

-60 RMLVAYFRDFKEN
+60 RVLVAYFRDFKEN

-146 RMGLIPKKNI
+146 RIGLIPKKNI

-180 DYFKQIDFKNLKSVT
+180 DYSKQIDFKNLKSVK
-195 NKDFHHA
+195 NKDFYHS
-202 PKNSFI
+202 PKDFFQ
-208 EKIALF
+208 KIVLF
-214 YYRADLMSDEESKE
+214 YYRADLMNDEESKE

-250 KGNKTES
+250 KGNKSES

-263 SLLSLKGFLF
+263 SLLSQKGFLF

-333 KALLLLGMQKRHQ
+333 KALLLLGMQKRYK
-346 TEGYFYDP
+346 TEGYFHDP
-354 LMLVFTHSVNVKNS
+354 LMLVFTHSVNVENS
-368 DAEIFFKTLARVIEN
+368 DAEIFFKTLARAIEN
-383 DDGSDFLKAKDD
+383 DDESDFLKAKED
-395 LLEELKNPEFLFSD
+395 LLEEIKDPEFLFSD
-409 DKDKGY
+409 SKDKDY
-415 KVNVFKE
+415 KVKVFKE
-422 SLKSMDFKGL
+422 GLKSMDFKGL

-443 IEVIINPKNNQ
+443 IEVIINHKNNQ

-459 LNTSDKVFCLIRI
+459 LNTSDKVFCLIKI

-479 CEKLKSVKVVSKN
+479 YEKLKSVKVVSKN

-511 LVGSRTFDT
+511 LVGSRTFET

-568 DIDEAIKKD
+568 DIDEAIKEN

-583 MLETLFVIPTNH
+583 TLETLFVIPTNH

-604 QKESENKG
+604 QKESENRG

-631 LFVPCYRKEQT
+631 LFVPCYRKEPT
-642 NALKISPS
+642 SVLELPEN

-662 LKEYFHLMSEKH
+662 LKEYFNLMSEKH

-684 KDYTLLKEMIQTA
+684 KDYEQLKKMIQKA
-697 HFKKVPTW
+697 HFN
-705 HYKDLDHMIS
+705 
-715 EIKGKKGYT
+715 
-724 LLKDL
+724 
-729 IQTAHF
+729 
-735 KKVSTWHYKDLDH
+735 KVSTWHYKDLDC

-771 DSEKIVHFKRIKV
+771 DNEKIVHFKRVKV
-784 RADKKEELIQTIQEV
+784 RADKKEKLIQTIQEV

-811 IKIAQGEIDPYDT
+811 TKIAQGEIDIDNI
-824 EKHKQDKT
+824 EKHKQDRT
-832 FKVDE
+832 FKVGD

-866 ESESDFLE
+866 KSESDFLE

-879 VETLQ
+879 TETLQ

-905 YFNNAAERKFF
+905 YIDNGATERRFF

-925 GGTQII
+925 SGTQFI

-937 GSKHTDYE
+937 GSKISDYE
-945 HKADAYQL
+945 HKADAYKL
-953 FKDKIFNPKNDPN
+953 FKDKIFNPKDDPH

-977 DKDDVGERYR
+977 NKDDVGERYR

>member
-1 MAKKKDVTTDNEI
+1 MAKKKQEVRNNEI

-20 AEDELNINEINKPL
+20 AEEELNANEINDPL
-34 EMLDFKSFDNNKDL
+34 EMLDFKSFDSNKEL

-60 RMLVAYFRDFKEN
+60 RMLTAYFRDFKEN

-88 HCDFAKKKLNPLL
+88 NCDFAKKKLNPLL
-101 KSHFKVENHC
+101 KSYFKVENHC
-111 VSFENF
+111 VRFENF

-166 KQFEKE
+166 QQFEKE

-180 DYFKQIDFKNLKSVT
+180 DYSKQIDFKNLKSVK
-195 NKDFHHA
+195 NKDFYHS
-202 PKNSFI
+202 PKDFFQ
-208 EKIALF
+208 KIVLF

-228 NLLNYKDY
+228 NLLNYKDC

-250 KGNKTES
+250 KGNKSES

-346 TEGYFYDP
+346 TEGYFHDP

-415 KVNVFKE
+415 KVKVFKE
-422 SLKSMDFKGL
+422 GLKSMDFKGL
-432 KEEVFYASNGH
+432 KEAVFYANNGH

-459 LNTSDKVFCLIRI
+459 LNTSDKVFCLIKI

-568 DIDEAIKKD
+568 EIDEAIKKA
-577 LKPNAA
+577 LKPHAA
-583 MLETLFVIPTNH
+583 ILETLFVIPTNY
-595 ASLEAILKI
+595 ASLEAILKF

-625 TPIKHA
+625 TPMKHA

-642 NALKISPS
+642 NALKIPPS

-679 EIYDP
+679 EIYNP
-684 KDYTLLKEMIQTA
+684 KDYELLKDLIQTA

-705 HYKDLDHMIS
+705 HYKDLD
-715 EIKGKKGYT
+715 Y
-724 LLKDL
+724 
-729 IQTAHF
+729 
-735 KKVSTWHYKDLDH
+735 

-771 DSEKIVHFKRIKV
+771 DNEKIVHFKRIKV
-784 RADKKEELIQTIQEV
+784 KADKKEKLIQTIQEA
-799 KEYAPLDKETLR
+799 KEYAPLD
-811 IKIAQGEIDPYDT
+811 T
-824 EKHKQDKT
+824 EKHKQNKT
-832 FKVDE
+832 FKVDD

-866 ESESDFLE
+866 KSESDFLE

-879 VETLQ
+879 TETLQ

-900 NLFIP
+900 HLFIP
-905 YFNNAAERKFF
+905 YIDNGATERKFF
-916 PDFIFWLQK
+916 PDFIFWLEK

-945 HKADAYQL
+945 HKADAYKL

-987 DDWIKEG
+987 DDWIKKG
-994 ELKDFFLKQ
+994 KLNDFFLD
-1003 LA
+1003 LNN

>member
-1 MAKKKDVTTDNEI
+1 MAKKKQEVRNNEI

-20 AEDELNINEINKPL
+20 AEEELNINEINDPL
-34 EMLDFKSFDNNKDL
+34 EILDFKSFDSNKEL

-88 HCDFAKKKLNPLL
+88 NCDFVKKKLNHLL

-111 VSFENF
+111 VRFENF

-137 LVELLSVAI
+137 LVELLSVAMG
-146 RMGLIPKKNI
+146 MGLIPKKNI

-180 DYFKQIDFKNLKSVT
+180 DFSKQIDFKNLKSVK
-195 NKDFHHA
+195 NKDFYHS

-214 YYRADLMSDEESKE
+214 YYRADLMNDEESKE
-228 NLLNYKDY
+228 NLLNYKDC

-305 SVLLKKNNLNAF
+305 SVLLKKNNLSAF

-333 KALLLLGMQKRHQ
+333 KALLLLGMQKRYKK
-346 TEGYFYDP
+346 EGYFHDP
-354 LMLVFTHSVNVKNS
+354 LMLVFTHSVNVENS

-383 DDGSDFLKAKDD
+383 DDESDFSKAKDD

-409 DKDKGY
+409 GKEKEKEY
-415 KVNVFKE
+415 KIKVFKE
-422 SLKSMDFKGL
+422 NLKGMDFKGL

-479 CEKLKSVKVVSKN
+479 HEKLKSVKVVSKN

-511 LVGSRTFDT
+511 LVGSRAFDT

-568 DIDEAIKKD
+568 EIDEAVKED

-583 MLETLFVIPTNH
+583 MLETLFVIATK
-595 ASLEAILKI
+595 SESVKAILDL
-604 QKESENKG
+604 KEESSDP
-612 ENRGS
+612 S
-617 WREIKLEK
+617 WCEVELEK
-625 TPIKHA
+625 TLEHA
-631 LFVPCYRKEQT
+631 LFVPCYQEKSIKAT
-642 NALKISPS
+642 DLGSG
-650 ASFKMSEKNFKD
+650 SFKMSEKNFKD
-662 LKEYFHLMSEKH
+662 LEEHFHLMNEKH

-679 EIYDP
+679 EIYSP
-684 KDYTLLKEMIQTA
+684 KDYELLKDLIQKEC
-697 HFKKVPTW
+697 FEIELNW
-705 HYKDLDHMIS
+705 HYKDLD
-715 EIKGKKGYT
+715 
-724 LLKDL
+724 DL
-729 IQTAHF
+729 ISIL
-735 KKVSTWHYKDLDH
+735 KKR
-748 MISEIKGKLYP
+748 LYL

-771 DSEKIVHFKRIKV
+771 DNEKIVHFKRIQVK
-784 RADKKEELIQTIQEV
+784 ASKKEELIQTIQEV
-799 KEYAPLDKETLR
+799 KEYAP
-811 IKIAQGEIDPYDT
+811 YDT
-824 EKHKQDKT
+824 EKHKQDRT
-832 FKVDE
+832 FKVGD

-866 ESESDFLE
+866 KSESDFLE

-879 VETLQ
+879 TETLQ

-905 YFNNAAERKFF
+905 YIDNGATERKFF

-925 GGTQII
+925 GDTQIV

-937 GSKHTDYE
+937 GSKRTDYE

-953 FKDKIFNPKNDPN
+953 FKDKVFNPKDNPN

-977 DKDDVGERYR
+977 DKDGVGERYR
-987 DDWIKEG
+987 DYWIKEG

>member
-1 MAKKKDVTTDNEI
+1 MAKKKDLTTDNEI

-20 AEDELNINEINKPL
+20 AEEELNTNKINEPL
-34 EMLDFKSFDNNKDL
+34 EMLDFKSFDSNKEL

-88 HCDFAKKKLNPLL
+88 NCDFAKKKLNPLL
-101 KSHFKVENHC
+101 KNSFKVENGC
-111 VSFENF
+111 VKFENF

-172 IEKYNRNK
+172 IEKYNRGK
-180 DYFKQIDFKNLKSVT
+180 DYSKQIDFKNPKSVT
-195 NKDFHHA
+195 NKDFYHA
-202 PKNSFI
+202 PKGSFI
-208 EKIALF
+208 EKIVLF
-214 YYRADLMSDEESKE
+214 YYRADLMNDEESKE

-305 SVLLKKNNLNAF
+305 SVLLKKNNLSAF

-333 KALLLLGMQKRHQ
+333 KALLLLGMQKRYQ

-383 DDGSDFLKAKDD
+383 GDGSDFLKAKED

-409 DKDKGY
+409 DKDKDY
-415 KVNVFKE
+415 KVKVFKE
-422 SLKSMDFKGL
+422 GLKSMDFKGL

-459 LNTSDKVFCLIRI
+459 LNTSDKVFCLIKI

-568 DIDEAIKKD
+568 DIDETIKKD
-577 LKPNAA
+577 LKPHAA

-595 ASLEAILKI
+595 ASLEAILKF

-612 ENRGS
+612 ESRGA

-625 TPIKHA
+625 TRIEHA

-679 EIYDP
+679 EIYNP

-697 HFKKVPTW
+697 HFKKV
-705 HYKDLDHMIS
+705 
-715 EIKGKKGYT
+715 
-724 LLKDL
+724 
-729 IQTAHF
+729 
-735 KKVSTWHYKDLDH
+735 STWHYKDLDY

-771 DSEKIVHFKRIKV
+771 DNEKIVHFKRIKV
-784 RADKKEELIQTIQEV
+784 KADKKEELVKKIQEV
-799 KEYAPLDKETLR
+799 KEYAPLNKETL
-811 IKIAQGEIDPYDT
+811 IKKIAQGEIDPYDT
-824 EKHKQDKT
+824 EKHKQGRT
-832 FKVDE
+832 FKVGG

-866 ESESDFLE
+866 KSESDFLE

-879 VETLQ
+879 TETLQ

-905 YFNNAAERKFF
+905 YIDNGATERKFF
-916 PDFIFWLQK
+916 PDFIFWLEK
-925 GGTQII
+925 GDTQII

-937 GSKHTDYE
+937 GTKIAEYE

-953 FKDKIFNPKNDPN
+953 FKDKVFSSKDDPN
-966 LKIKVVLKFYG
+966 FKIKVVLKFYG
-977 DKDDVGERYR
+977 NKDDVGERYR

>member
-1 MAKKKDVTTDNEI
+1 MAKKKDLTSYNEI

-20 AEDELNINEINKPL
+20 AEDELNTNEINEPL
-34 EMLDFKSFDNNKDL
+34 ERLDFKSFDSNKEL

-88 HCDFAKKKLNPLL
+88 NCDFTHKKLNPLL
-101 KSHFKVENHC
+101 KSHFKVENQR

-156 MFFSANEHLI
+156 MFFSTNENLI

-172 IEKYNRNK
+172 IEKYNRGK
-180 DYFKQIDFKNLKSVT
+180 DYSKQIDFKNLKSIT
-195 NKDFHHA
+195 HKDFHRA
-202 PKNSFI
+202 PKGFF

-214 YYRADLMSDEESKE
+214 HYRADLMNDEESKE

-250 KGNKTES
+250 KGNKSES

-273 NFSATFTEESDLITA
+273 NFSATFTEESDLITS

-317 KELKDLND
+317 KDLKDLND

-333 KALLLLGMQKRHQ
+333 KALLLLSMQKRYK
-346 TEGYFYDP
+346 TEGYFHDP
-354 LMLVFTHSVNVKNS
+354 LMLVFTHSVNVENS

-383 DDGSDFLKAKDD
+383 DNESDFRKAKED
-395 LLEELKNPEFLFSD
+395 LLEEIKDPEFLFSANK
-409 DKDKGY
+409 DKDY
-415 KVNVFKE
+415 KVKVFKE
-422 SLKSMDFKGL
+422 GLKSMDFKGL
-432 KEEVFYASNGH
+432 KEEVFYANSGH

-459 LNTSDKVFCLIRI
+459 LNTSDKVFCLIKI

-497 ESYFSQIDKSSINI
+497 ESYFSQIDKNSINI
-511 LVGSRTFDT
+511 LVGSRTFET

-604 QKESENKG
+604 QKESENRG

-631 LFVPCYRKEQT
+631 LFVPCYRKEPT
-642 NALKISPS
+642 SILKLPEN

-662 LKEYFHLMSEKH
+662 LKEYFNLMSEKH

-684 KDYTLLKEMIQTA
+684 KDYATLKDMIQ
-697 HFKKVPTW
+697 K
-705 HYKDLDHMIS
+705 
-715 EIKGKKGYT
+715 
-724 LLKDL
+724 
-729 IQTAHF
+729 AHF
-735 KKVSTWHYKDLDH
+735 KKVSTWHYKDLDY

-771 DSEKIVHFKRIKV
+771 DNERIVHFKRIKV
-784 RADKKEELIQTIQEV
+784 KADKQEELIKTIQEV
-799 KEYAPLDKETLR
+799 KEHAPLDKETLR
-811 IKIAQGEIDPYDT
+811 IKIAQGEIDPYDA

-832 FKVDE
+832 FEVDG

-852 KAKNCDWLKHVVKV
+852 KAKDCDWLKHVVKV
-866 ESESDFLE
+866 KSEIDFLQ
-874 ELLKI
+874 ELQDQETTK
-879 VETLQ
+879 TLQ

-905 YFNNAAERKFF
+905 YINNATERRFF

-925 GGTQII
+925 GDTQII

-937 GSKHTDYE
+937 GITYADYE
-945 HKADAYQL
+945 HKADAYKL
-953 FKDKIFNPKNDPN
+953 FKDKIFNPKNDPHCKIK
-966 LKIKVVLKFYG
+966 KIKVVLKFYG
-977 DKDDVGERYR
+977 DKNRVGDNYR
-987 DDWIKEG
+987 DYWIQKG
-994 ELKDFFLKQ
+994 KLNDFFLTLKD
-1003 LA
+1003 

>member
-1 MAKKKDVTTDNEI
+1 MAKKKDLTSYNEI

-20 AEDELNINEINKPL
+20 AEEELNTNEINEPL
-34 EMLDFKSFDNNKDL
+34 ERLDFKSFDNNKEL

-60 RMLVAYFRDFKEN
+60 RMLVAYFKDFKEN
-73 KKEFYAFYQKHYSFA
+73 KKEFYAFYQEHYSFA
-88 HCDFAKKKLNPLL
+88 NCDFTHKKLNHLL
-101 KSHFKVENHC
+101 KSHFKVENQR
-111 VSFENF
+111 VGFENF

-137 LVELLSVAI
+137 LVELLSVAMG
-146 RMGLIPKKNI
+146 MGLIPKKNI
-156 MFFSANEHLI
+156 MFFSANENLI

-172 IEKYNRNK
+172 IEKYNRGK
-180 DYFKQIDFKNLKSVT
+180 DFSKQIDFKNLKEVT
-195 NKDFHHA
+195 HKDFHRT
-202 PKNSFI
+202 PKDSVINQ
-208 EKIALF
+208 IALF

-236 WDNGENYVILDEAH
+236 WDNGENYVILDEVH
-250 KGNKTES
+250 KGNKSES

-273 NFSATFTEESDLITA
+273 NFSATFTEESDLITS

-305 SVLLKKNNLNAF
+305 SVLLKKNNLKAF
-317 KELKDLND
+317 KDLKDLND

-333 KALLLLGMQKRHQ
+333 KALLLLGMQKRYQ
-346 TEGYFYDP
+346 TEGYFHDP
-354 LMLVFTHSVNVKNS
+354 LMLVFTHSVNVENS

-383 DDGSDFLKAKDD
+383 DDESDFRKAKED
-395 LLEELKNPEFLFSD
+395 LLEEIKDPEFLFSANK
-409 DKDKGY
+409 DKDY
-415 KVNVFKE
+415 KVKVFKE
-422 SLKSMDFKGL
+422 GLKSMDFKGL
-432 KEEVFYASNGH
+432 KEEIFYANSGH

-459 LNTSDKVFCLIRI
+459 LNTSDKVFCLIKI

-497 ESYFSQIDKSSINI
+497 ESYFSQIDRSSINI
-511 LVGSRTFDT
+511 LVGSRTFET

-556 SVKNQRQRLAYL
+556 SLKNQRQRLAYL
-568 DIDEAIKKD
+568 DIDEAIKEN

-595 ASLEAILKI
+595 ASLEAILTI
-604 QKESENKG
+604 QKESENRG
-612 ENRGS
+612 ESRGS
-617 WREIKLEK
+617 WREITLEK

-631 LFVPCYRKEQT
+631 LFVPCYRKEPT
-642 NALKISPS
+642 SILKIPEN

-662 LKEYFHLMSEKH
+662 LKEYFNLMSEKH

-684 KDYTLLKEMIQTA
+684 KDYATLKDMIQ
-697 HFKKVPTW
+697 K
-705 HYKDLDHMIS
+705 
-715 EIKGKKGYT
+715 
-724 LLKDL
+724 
-729 IQTAHF
+729 AHF
-735 KKVSTWHYKDLDH
+735 KKVSTWHYKDLDY
-748 MISEIKGKLYP
+748 MISEIKGRLYP
-759 NQKVPK
+759 NQKMPK

-771 DSEKIVHFKRIKV
+771 DNEKIVHFKRIKV
-784 RADKKEELIQTIQEV
+784 KADKQEALIKTIQEV
-799 KEYAPLDKETLR
+799 KEHAPLDKETLR

-832 FKVDE
+832 FKVDD

-852 KAKNCDWLKHVVKV
+852 KAKDCDWLKHVVKV
-866 ESESDFLE
+866 KSEIDFLQ
-874 ELLKI
+874 ELQDQESIK
-879 VETLQ
+879 TLQ
-884 ENYDFWAFS
+884 ANYDFWAFS

-905 YFNNAAERKFF
+905 YIDGAAERRFF

-925 GGTQII
+925 GDTQII

-937 GSKHTDYE
+937 GIIISDYQL
-945 HKADAYQL
+945 KADAYKL
-953 FKDKIFNPKNDPN
+953 FKNKIFNPKNDPHCKIK
-966 LKIKVVLKFYG
+966 KIKVVLKFYG

-987 DDWIKEG
+987 DDWIKKGKLE
-994 ELKDFFLKQ
+994 DFFLTLK
-1003 LA
+1003 A

>member
-1 MAKKKDVTTDNEI
+1 MAKKKDLISYNEI

-20 AEDELNINEINKPL
+20 AEDELNTNEINEPL
-34 EMLDFKSFDNNKDL
+34 ERLDFKSFDSNKEL

-73 KKEFYAFYQKHYSFA
+73 KKEFYAFYQEHYSFA
-88 HCDFAKKKLNPLL
+88 NCDFTHKKLNHLL
-101 KSHFKVENHC
+101 KSHFKMENQR

-156 MFFSANEHLI
+156 MFFSANENLI

-172 IEKYNRNK
+172 IEKYNRGK
-180 DYFKQIDFKNLKSVT
+180 DFSKQIDFKNLKSIT
-195 NKDFHHA
+195 HKDFHRA
-202 PKNSFI
+202 PKGFF

-214 YYRADLMSDEESKE
+214 YYRADLMNDEESKE

-250 KGNKTES
+250 KGNKSES

-273 NFSATFTEESDLITA
+273 NFSATFTEESDLITS

-305 SVLLKKNNLNAF
+305 SVLLKKNNLSAF
-317 KELKDLND
+317 KDLKDLND

-333 KALLLLGMQKRHQ
+333 KALLLLGMQKRYK
-346 TEGYFYDP
+346 TEGYFHDP
-354 LMLVFTHSVNVKNS
+354 LMLVFTHSVNVENS

-383 DDGSDFLKAKDD
+383 DDENDFLKAKED
-395 LLEELKNPEFLFSD
+395 LLEEIKDPEFLFSANK
-409 DKDKGY
+409 DKDY
-415 KVNVFKE
+415 KVKVFKE
-422 SLKSMDFKGL
+422 GLKSMDFKGL

-459 LNTSDKVFCLIRI
+459 LNTSDKVFCLIKI

-511 LVGSRTFDT
+511 LVGSRTFET

-568 DIDEAIKKD
+568 KIDEAIKEN

-595 ASLEAILKI
+595 ASLEAILKF
-604 QKESENKG
+604 QKESENRG

-617 WREIKLEK
+617 WREITLEK
-625 TPIKHA
+625 TPIKHD
-631 LFVPCYRKEQT
+631 LFVPCYRKEPT
-642 NALKISPS
+642 SVLELPES
-650 ASFKMSEKNFKD
+650 ASFKMSGENFKD
-662 LKEYFHLMSEKH
+662 LKECFNLMSEKH

-684 KDYTLLKEMIQTA
+684 KDYEELKKMIQ
-697 HFKKVPTW
+697 K
-705 HYKDLDHMIS
+705 
-715 EIKGKKGYT
+715 E
-724 LLKDL
+724 
-729 IQTAHF
+729 HF
-735 KKVSTWHYKDLDH
+735 KKVSTWHYKDLDY

-771 DSEKIVHFKRIKV
+771 DDNEKIVHFKRIKV
-784 RADKKEELIQTIQEV
+784 KADKQEELIKTIQEV
-799 KEYAPLDKETLR
+799 KEHAPLDKQR
-811 IKIAQGEIDPYDT
+811 IKIAQGEIDPYDA

-832 FKVDE
+832 FKVDG

-852 KAKNCDWLKHVVKV
+852 KAKDCDWLKHVVKV
-866 ESESDFLE
+866 KSEIDFLQ
-874 ELLKI
+874 ELQDQETTK
-879 VETLQ
+879 TLQ

-905 YFNNAAERKFF
+905 YIGEHATERKFF

-925 GGTQII
+925 GDTQII

-937 GSKHTDYE
+937 GTEHTSSLR
-945 HKADAYQL
+945 KADVYKL

-966 LKIKVVLKFYG
+966 FKIKVVLKFYG
-977 DKDDVGERYR
+977 DKDKVADGYR
-987 DDWIKEG
+987 DYWIKKG
-994 ELKDFFLKQ
+994 KLNDFFLTLKS
-1003 LA
+1003 

>member
-1 MAKKKDVTTDNEI
+1 MARKKDLTSYNEI

-20 AEDELNINEINKPL
+20 AEEELNTNEINEPL
-34 EMLDFKSFDNNKDL
+34 ERLDFKSFDNNKEL

-73 KKEFYAFYQKHYSFA
+73 KKEFYAFYQEHYSFA
-88 HCDFAKKKLNPLL
+88 NCDFTHKKLNPLL

-156 MFFSANEHLI
+156 MFFSANENLI

-172 IEKYNRNK
+172 IEKYNRGK
-180 DYFKQIDFKNLKSVT
+180 DFSKQIDFKNLKSIT
-195 NKDFHHA
+195 HKDFHRA
-202 PKNSFI
+202 PKGFF

-214 YYRADLMSDEESKE
+214 YYRADLMNDEESKE

-250 KGNKTES
+250 KGNKSES

-317 KELKDLND
+317 KDLKDLND

-333 KALLLLGMQKRHQ
+333 KALLLLGMQKRYKIK
-346 TEGYFYDP
+346 GYFHDP

-383 DDGSDFLKAKDD
+383 DDGNDFLKAKED
-395 LLEELKNPEFLFSD
+395 LLEELKDPEFLFSANK
-409 DKDKGY
+409 DKDY
-415 KVNVFKE
+415 KVKVFKE
-422 SLKSMDFKGL
+422 GLKSMDFKGL
-432 KEEVFYASNGH
+432 KEEVFYANSGH

-459 LNTSDKVFCLIRI
+459 LNTSDKVFCLIKI

-497 ESYFSQIDKSSINI
+497 ESYFSQIDRSSINI
-511 LVGSRTFDT
+511 LVGSRTFET

-556 SVKNQRQRLAYL
+556 SLKNQRQRLAYL
-568 DIDEAIKKD
+568 DIDEAIKKA

-595 ASLEAILKI
+595 ASLDAILNF
-604 QKESENKG
+604 QKESENGG

-617 WREIKLEK
+617 WREITLEK
-625 TPIKHA
+625 TPIQHD
-631 LFVPCYRKEQT
+631 LFVPCYRKEPT
-642 NALKISPS
+642 SILELPEN

-662 LKEYFHLMSEKH
+662 LKEYFNLMSEKH

-684 KDYTLLKEMIQTA
+684 KDYATLKDMIQQA
-697 HFKKVPTW
+697 HV
-705 HYKDLDHMIS
+705 
-715 EIKGKKGYT
+715 
-724 LLKDL
+724 
-729 IQTAHF
+729 
-735 KKVSTWHYKDLDH
+735 KKVSTWHYKDLDY
-748 MISEIKGKLYP
+748 MIAEIKGKLYP

-771 DSEKIVHFKRIKV
+771 DNEKIVHFKRIKV
-784 RADKKEELIQTIQEV
+784 KADKEEELIKTIQEV
-799 KEYAPLDKETLR
+799 KEHAPLDKETLR

-832 FKVDE
+832 FEVGD

-852 KAKNCDWLKHVVKV
+852 KAKDCDWLKHVVKV
-866 ESESDFLE
+866 KSEIDFLQ
-874 ELLKI
+874 ELQDQETTK
-879 VETLQ
+879 TLQ

-905 YFNNAAERKFF
+905 YINDATERHFF

-925 GGTQII
+925 GDTQII

-937 GSKHTDYE
+937 GITYADYE
-945 HKADAYQL
+945 HKADAYKL

-966 LKIKVVLKFYG
+966 FKIKVVLKFYG
-977 DKDDVGERYR
+977 DKDRVGDNYR
-987 DDWIKEG
+987 DYWIQKG
-994 ELKDFFLKQ
+994 KLNDFFLTMKD
-1003 LA
+1003 

>member
-1 MAKKKDVTTDNEI
+1 MAKKKDLTTDNEI

-20 AEDELNINEINKPL
+20 AEEELNTNEINEPL
-34 EMLDFKSFDNNKDL
+34 EMLDFKSFDSNKEL

-60 RMLVAYFRDFKEN
+60 RVLIAYFRDFKEN

-88 HCDFAKKKLNPLL
+88 NCDFAKKKLNHLL

-111 VSFENF
+111 VKFENF

-137 LVELLSVAI
+137 LVELLSVAMG
-146 RMGLIPKKNI
+146 MGLIPKKNI

-180 DYFKQIDFKNLKSVT
+180 DYSKQIDFKNLKSVK
-195 NKDFHHA
+195 NKDFYHA
-202 PKNSFI
+202 SKDFFQ
-208 EKIALF
+208 KIALF

-228 NLLNYKDY
+228 NLLNYKDC

-305 SVLLKKNNLNAF
+305 SVLLKKNDLSAF

-333 KALLLLGMQKRHQ
+333 KALLLLGMQKRYQ
-346 TEGYFYDP
+346 TEGYFHDP
-354 LMLVFTHSVNVKNS
+354 LMLVFTHSVNVENS

-383 DDGSDFLKAKDD
+383 DDGNDFLKAKDD
-395 LLEELKNPEFLFSD
+395 LLEELENPEFLFSD
-409 DKDKGY
+409 GKDQKY
-415 KVNVFKE
+415 KVEVFKE
-422 SLKSMDFKGL
+422 GLKSMDFKDL
-432 KEEVFYASNGH
+432 KEEVFYANNGH

-479 CEKLKSVKVVSKN
+479 YEKLKSVKVVSKN

-511 LVGSRTFDT
+511 LVGSRTFET

-568 DIDEAIKKD
+568 EIDESIKKA

-595 ASLEAILKI
+595 ASLEAILKF

-697 HFKKVPTW
+697 HFKKV
-705 HYKDLDHMIS
+705 
-715 EIKGKKGYT
+715 
-724 LLKDL
+724 
-729 IQTAHF
+729 
-735 KKVSTWHYKDLDH
+735 STWHYKDLDY

-771 DSEKIVHFKRIKV
+771 DNEKIVHFKRVKV
-784 RADKKEELIQTIQEV
+784 RADKKEKLIQTIQEV
-799 KEYAPLDKETLR
+799 KEYAPLDKER
-811 IKIAQGEIDPYDT
+811 KKIVQGEIDPYDT
-824 EKHKQDKT
+824 DKHKQDRT

-852 KAKNCDWLKHVVKV
+852 KAKNCNWLKHVVKV
-866 ESESDFLE
+866 KSESDFLE

-879 VETLQ
+879 TETLQ

-905 YFNNAAERKFF
+905 YIDNATERKFF

-953 FKDKIFNPKNDPN
+953 FKDKIFNPKDDPN
-966 LKIKVVLKFYG
+966 FKIKVVLKFYG
-977 DKDDVGERYR
+977 NKDEVGEKYR
-987 DDWIKEG
+987 DDWIQKDK
-994 ELKDFFLKQ
+994 LKDFFLT
-1003 LA
+1003 L

>member
-1 MAKKKDVTTDNEI
+1 MAKKKDLTSYNEI

-20 AEDELNINEINKPL
+20 AEDELNTNEINEPL
-34 EMLDFKSFDNNKDL
+34 ERLDFKSFDSNKEL

-73 KKEFYAFYQKHYSFA
+73 KKEFYVFYQEHYSFA
-88 HCDFAKKKLNPLL
+88 NCDFTNKKLNHLL
-101 KSHFKVENHC
+101 KAYFKVENKR

-137 LVELLSVAI
+137 LVELLSVAMG
-146 RMGLIPKKNI
+146 MGLIPKKNI
-156 MFFSANEHLI
+156 MFFSANENLI

-172 IEKYNRNK
+172 IEKYNRGK
-180 DYFKQIDFKNLKSVT
+180 DFSKQIDFKNLKKIT
-195 NKDFHHA
+195 HKDFHCA
-202 PKNSFI
+202 PKDSFI
-208 EKIALF
+208 KQIALF
-214 YYRADLMSDEESKE
+214 YYRADLMNDEESKE

-250 KGNKTES
+250 KGNKSES

-273 NFSATFTEESDLITA
+273 NFSATFTEESDLITS

-317 KELKDLND
+317 KDLKDLND

-333 KALLLLGMQKRHQ
+333 KALLLLGMQKRYKI
-346 TEGYFYDP
+346 EGYFHDP

-383 DDGSDFLKAKDD
+383 DDGNDFLKAKED
-395 LLEELKNPEFLFSD
+395 LLEEIKDPEFLFSANK
-409 DKDKGY
+409 DKDY
-415 KVNVFKE
+415 KVKVFKE
-422 SLKSMDFKGL
+422 GLKSMDFKGL
-432 KEEVFYASNGH
+432 KEEIFYASNGH

-497 ESYFSQIDKSSINI
+497 ESYFSQIDRSSINI
-511 LVGSRTFDT
+511 LVGSRTFET

-568 DIDEAIKKD
+568 DIDEAIKEN

-583 MLETLFVIPTNH
+583 MLETLFVIPTNP
-595 ASLEAILKI
+595 ASLEAILTI
-604 QKESENKG
+604 QKESENRG

-625 TPIKHA
+625 TPIEHK
-631 LFVPCYRKEQT
+631 LFVPCYRKEPT
-642 NALKISPS
+642 SILKISPN

-662 LKEYFHLMSEKH
+662 LKEYFNLMSEKH

-684 KDYTLLKEMIQTA
+684 KDYKQLKEMIQ
-697 HFKKVPTW
+697 K
-705 HYKDLDHMIS
+705 
-715 EIKGKKGYT
+715 
-724 LLKDL
+724 
-729 IQTAHF
+729 AHF
-735 KKVSTWHYKDLDH
+735 KKVSTWHYKDLDY

-771 DSEKIVHFKRIKV
+771 DNEKIVHFKRIKV
-784 RADKKEELIQTIQEV
+784 KADKQEALIKTIQEV
-799 KEYAPLDKETLR
+799 KEHAPLDKER
-811 IKIAQGEIDPYDT
+811 IKIAQGEIDPYDA

-832 FKVDE
+832 FEVDG

-852 KAKNCDWLKHVVKV
+852 KAKDCDWLKHVVKV
-866 ESESDFLE
+866 KSEIDFLQ
-874 ELLKI
+874 ELQDQETTK
-879 VETLQ
+879 TLQ
-884 ENYDFWAFS
+884 ANYDFWAFS

-905 YFNNAAERKFF
+905 YINNVAERRFF

-925 GGTQII
+925 GDTQII

-937 GSKHTDYE
+937 GITYADYE
-945 HKADAYQL
+945 HKADAYKL

-966 LKIKVVLKFYG
+966 FKIKVVLKFYG
-977 DKDDVGERYR
+977 DKDKVADGYR
-987 DDWIKEG
+987 DYWIQKG
-994 ELKDFFLKQ
+994 KLNDFFLTLKD
-1003 LA
+1003 

>member
-1 MAKKKDVTTDNEI
+1 
-14 FVAQKL
+14 
-20 AEDELNINEINKPL
+20 
-34 EMLDFKSFDNNKDL
+34 
-48 LDYQQQALINAF
+48 
-60 RMLVAYFRDFKEN
+60 
-73 KKEFYAFYQKHYSFA
+73 
-88 HCDFAKKKLNPLL
+88 
-101 KSHFKVENHC
+101 
-111 VSFENF
+111 
-117 INRLAFYMATGS
+117 
-129 GKTIVIIK
+129 
-137 LVELLSVAI
+137 
-146 RMGLIPKKNI
+146 MGLIPKKNL
-156 MFFSANEHLI
+156 MFFSANENLI

-172 IEKYNRNK
+172 IEKYNRGK
-180 DYFKQIDFKNLKSVT
+180 DFSKQIDFKNLKSIT
-195 NKDFHHA
+195 HKDFHRA
-202 PKNSFI
+202 PKGFF

-214 YYRADLMSDEESKE
+214 YYRADLMNDEESKE

-250 KGNKTES
+250 KGNKSES

-273 NFSATFTEESDLITA
+273 NFSATFTEESDLITS

-305 SVLLKKNNLNAF
+305 SVLLKKNNLIAF

-333 KALLLLGMQKRHQ
+333 KALLLLGMQKRYK
-346 TEGYFYDP
+346 TEGYFHDP

-368 DAEIFFKTLARVIEN
+368 DAEIFFKTLAHVIEN
-383 DDGSDFLKAKDD
+383 DDGSDFLKAKED
-395 LLEELKNPEFLFSD
+395 LLEELMKPEFLFSD
-409 DKDKGY
+409 NKDKDY
-415 KVNVFKE
+415 KVQVFKE
-422 SLKSMDFKGL
+422 GLKSMDFKGL
-432 KEEVFYASNGH
+432 KEEVFYANNGH

-459 LNTSDKVFCLIRI
+459 LNTSDKVFCLIKI

-511 LVGSRTFDT
+511 LVGSRTFET

-604 QKESENKG
+604 QKESENRG

-625 TPIKHA
+625 TPIEHS

-642 NALKISPS
+642 SITELPEN
-650 ASFKMSEKNFKD
+650 ASFKMSGENFKD
-662 LKEYFHLMSEKH
+662 LKEYFNLMSEKH

-684 KDYTLLKEMIQTA
+684 KDYKQ
-697 HFKKVPTW
+697 F
-705 HYKDLDHMIS
+705 
-715 EIKGKKGYT
+715 
-724 LLKDL
+724 KDL
-729 IQTAHF
+729 IQKAHF
-735 KKVSTWHYKDLDH
+735 KKVSTWHYKDLDY

-771 DSEKIVHFKRIKV
+771 DNEKIVHFKRIKV
-784 RADKKEELIQTIQEV
+784 KADKQEALIKTIQEV
-799 KEYAPLDKETLR
+799 KEHAPLDKETLR
-811 IKIAQGEIDPYDT
+811 TKIAQGEIDPYDT
-824 EKHKQDKT
+824 EKHKQNKT
-832 FKVDE
+832 FEVDG

-852 KAKNCDWLKHVVKV
+852 KAKDCDWLKHVVKV
-866 ESESDFLE
+866 KSEIDFLQ
-874 ELLKI
+874 ELQDQKTTK
-879 VETLQ
+879 TLQ

-905 YFNNAAERKFF
+905 YINDATERRFF

-925 GGTQII
+925 SDTQII

-937 GSKHTDYE
+937 GTKISDYQ
-945 HKADAYQL
+945 HKADAYKL
-953 FKDKIFNPKNDPN
+953 FKDKIFNPKNNPHF
-966 LKIKVVLKFYG
+966 KIKVVLKFYG
-977 DKDDVGERYR
+977 DKDDVGDNYR
-987 DDWIKEG
+987 DYWIQKG
-994 ELKDFFLKQ
+994 KLNDFFLT
-1003 LA
+1003 LRD

>member
-1 MAKKKDVTTDNEI
+1 MAKKKDLTTDNEI

-20 AEDELNINEINKPL
+20 AEEELNTNKINEPL
-34 EMLDFKSFDNNKDL
+34 EMLDFKSFDSNKEL

-60 RMLVAYFRDFKEN
+60 RMLIAYFRDFKEN

-88 HCDFAKKKLNPLL
+88 NCDFAKKKLNPLL
-101 KSHFKVENHC
+101 KNSFKVENGC
-111 VSFENF
+111 VKFENF

-156 MFFSANEHLI
+156 MFFSANENLI

-172 IEKYNRNK
+172 IEKYNRGK
-180 DYFKQIDFKNLKSVT
+180 DFSKQIDFKSLKSVK
-195 NKDFHHA
+195 NEDFFHA
-202 PKNSFI
+202 PKI
-208 EKIALF
+208 VEQIALF
-214 YYRADLMSDEESKE
+214 YYRADLMNDEESKE

-333 KALLLLGMQKRHQ
+333 KALLLLGMQKRYQ

-368 DAEIFFKTLARVIEN
+368 DAEIFFKTLVRVIEN
-383 DDGSDFLKAKDD
+383 DDRSDFLKAKDD

-409 DKDKGY
+409 GKDQNY
-415 KVNVFKE
+415 KIEVFKE
-422 SLKSMDFKGL
+422 GLNDLDFKGL
-432 KEEVFYASNGH
+432 KEAVFYASNGH

-479 CEKLKSVKVVSKN
+479 YEKLKSVKVVSKN

-568 DIDEAIKKD
+568 DIDKAIKKA

-595 ASLEAILKI
+595 ASLEAILKF

-650 ASFKMSEKNFKD
+650 ASFKISEKNFKD

-679 EIYDP
+679 EIYNP
-684 KDYTLLKEMIQTA
+684 KDY
-697 HFKKVPTW
+697 V
-705 HYKDLDHMIS
+705 
-715 EIKGKKGYT
+715 

-735 KKVSTWHYKDLDH
+735 KKVSTWHYKDLDY

-771 DSEKIVHFKRIKV
+771 DNEKIVHFKRIKV
-784 RADKKEELIQTIQEV
+784 KADKKEALIKTIQEV
-799 KEYAPLDKETLR
+799 KEHAPLDKETLR
-811 IKIAQGEIDPYDT
+811 IKIAQGEIDPYDA
-824 EKHKQDKT
+824 EKHKQNKT
-832 FKVDE
+832 FKVDG

-852 KAKNCDWLKHVVKV
+852 KAKDCDWLKHVVKV
-866 ESESDFLE
+866 KSEIDFLQ
-874 ELLKI
+874 ELQDQETTK
-879 VETLQ
+879 TLQ

-905 YFNNAAERKFF
+905 YINNVAERRFF

-925 GGTQII
+925 GDTQII

-937 GSKHTDYE
+937 GITYADYE
-945 HKADAYQL
+945 HKADAYKL
-953 FKDKIFNPKNDPN
+953 FKDKIFSPKNDPN
-966 LKIKVVLKFYG
+966 FKIKVVLKFYG
-977 DKDDVGERYR
+977 DKDRVGDNYR
-987 DDWIKEG
+987 DYWIQKG
-994 ELKDFFLKQ
+994 KLNDFFLTLKD
-1003 LA
+1003 

>member
-1 MAKKKDVTTDNEI
+1 MAKKKDLTSYNEI

-20 AEDELNINEINKPL
+20 AEDELNTNEINEPL
-34 EMLDFKSFDNNKDL
+34 ERLDFKSFDNNKEL

-60 RMLVAYFRDFKEN
+60 RMLAAYFRDFKGS

-88 HCDFAKKKLNPLL
+88 NCDFTNKKLNHLL
-101 KSHFKVENHC
+101 KAYFKVENHC

-146 RMGLIPKKNI
+146 RMGLIPKKNL
-156 MFFSANEHLI
+156 MFFSANENLI

-172 IEKYNRNK
+172 IEKYNRGK
-180 DYFKQIDFKNLKSVT
+180 DFSKQIDFKNLKKVT
-195 NKDFHHA
+195 HKDFHRA
-202 PKNSFI
+202 PKGFF

-250 KGNKTES
+250 KGNKSES

-273 NFSATFTEESDLITA
+273 NFSATFTEESDLITS

-317 KELKDLND
+317 KDLKDLND

-333 KALLLLGMQKRHQ
+333 KALLLLGMQKRYKI
-346 TEGYFYDP
+346 EGYFHDP
-354 LMLVFTHSVNVKNS
+354 LMLVFTHSVNVENS

-383 DDGSDFLKAKDD
+383 DDGNDFLKAKED
-395 LLEELKNPEFLFSD
+395 LLEELKDPKFLFSD
-409 DKDKGY
+409 DKDKDY
-415 KVNVFKE
+415 KVKVFKE
-422 SLKSMDFKGL
+422 GLKSMDFKGL

-459 LNTSDKVFCLIRI
+459 LNTSDKVFCLIKI

-497 ESYFSQIDKSSINI
+497 ESYFSQIDRSSINI
-511 LVGSRTFDT
+511 LVGSRTFET

-568 DIDEAIKKD
+568 DIDEAIKEN

-604 QKESENKG
+604 QKESENRG
-612 ENRGS
+612 ESRGS

-625 TPIKHA
+625 TPIKHK
-631 LFVPCYRKEQT
+631 LFVPCYRKEPT
-642 NALKISPS
+642 SILKISPN
-650 ASFKMSEKNFKD
+650 ASFKMSGENFKD
-662 LKEYFHLMSEKH
+662 LKEYFNLMSEKH

-684 KDYTLLKEMIQTA
+684 KDYATLKDMIQ
-697 HFKKVPTW
+697 KV
-705 HYKDLDHMIS
+705 
-715 EIKGKKGYT
+715 
-724 LLKDL
+724 
-729 IQTAHF
+729 HF
-735 KKVSTWHYKDLDH
+735 KKVSTWHYKDLDY

-759 NQKVPK
+759 NKKVPK

-771 DSEKIVHFKRIKV
+771 DNEKIVHFKRIKV
-784 RADKKEELIQTIQEV
+784 KADKQEALIKTIQEV
-799 KEYAPLDKETLR
+799 KEHAPLDKER
-811 IKIAQGEIDPYDT
+811 KKIAQGEIDPYDT
-824 EKHKQDKT
+824 EKRKQDKT
-832 FKVDE
+832 FEVDG

-852 KAKNCDWLKHVVKV
+852 KAKNCNWLKHVVKV
-866 ESESDFLE
+866 KSESDFLE

-879 VETLQ
+879 TETLQ

-905 YFNNAAERKFF
+905 YFNNAAERRFF

-945 HKADAYQL
+945 HKADAYKL
-953 FKDKIFNPKNDPN
+953 FKGKVFTPKDNPHF
-966 LKIKVVLKFYG
+966 KIKVVLKFYG
-977 DKDDVGERYR
+977 NKDDVGDKYK
-987 DDWIKEG
+987 DDWIQKDK
-994 ELKDFFLKQ
+994 LKDFFLTLWPKFIERG
-1003 LA
+1003 

>member
-1 MAKKKDVTTDNEI
+1 MAKKKDLTTHNEI

-20 AEDELNINEINKPL
+20 AEDELNTNEINEPL
-34 EMLDFKSFDNNKDL
+34 ERLDFKSFDSNKEL

-60 RMLVAYFRDFKEN
+60 RMLVAYFKDFKEN

-88 HCDFAKKKLNPLL
+88 NCDFTNKKLNHLL
-101 KSHFKVENHC
+101 KSHFKVKNQR

-137 LVELLSVAI
+137 LVELLSVAMG
-146 RMGLIPKKNI
+146 MGLIPKKNI
-156 MFFSANEHLI
+156 MFFSANENLI

-172 IEKYNRNK
+172 IEKYNRGK
-180 DYFKQIDFKNLKSVT
+180 DFSKQIDFKNFKEVT
-195 NKDFHHA
+195 HKDFHRA
-202 PKNSFI
+202 PKDFF

-214 YYRADLMSDEESKE
+214 YYRADLMNDEESKE

-250 KGNKTES
+250 KGNKSES

-273 NFSATFTEESDLITA
+273 NFSATFTEESDLITS

-333 KALLLLGMQKRHQ
+333 KALLLLGMQKRYKI
-346 TEGYFYDP
+346 EGYFHDP
-354 LMLVFTHSVNVKNS
+354 LMLVFTHSVNVENS
-368 DAEIFFKTLARVIEN
+368 DAEIFFKTLACVIEN
-383 DDGSDFLKAKDD
+383 DDGSDFLKAKED

-409 DKDKGY
+409 GKDKEKEY
-415 KVNVFKE
+415 KIEVFKE
-422 SLKSMDFKGL
+422 SLNDMDFKGL
-432 KEEVFYASNGH
+432 KEAVFYASNGH

-459 LNTSDKVFCLIRI
+459 LNTSDKVFCLIKI

-479 CEKLKSVKVVSKN
+479 REKLKSVKVVSKN

-511 LVGSRTFDT
+511 LVGSRAFET

-568 DIDEAIKKD
+568 EIDEAVKD
-577 LKPNAA
+577 SLKPNAA

-604 QKESENKG
+604 QKESENRG

-617 WREIKLEK
+617 WREIKLKE

-631 LFVPCYRKEQT
+631 LFVPCYRKEPT
-642 NALKISPS
+642 SVLELPEN

-662 LKEYFHLMSEKH
+662 LKEYFNLMSEKH

-684 KDYTLLKEMIQTA
+684 KDYE
-697 HFKKVPTW
+697 
-705 HYKDLDHMIS
+705 
-715 EIKGKKGYT
+715 

-735 KKVSTWHYKDLDH
+735 KKVSTWHYKDLDY

-765 DEFNAL
+765 EEFNAL
-771 DSEKIVHFKRIKV
+771 DNEKIVHFKRIKV
-784 RADKKEELIQTIQEV
+784 KADKEEALIKTIQEV
-799 KEYAPLDKETLR
+799 KEHAPLDKETLR
-811 IKIAQGEIDPYDT
+811 IKIAQGEIDPYDA
-824 EKHKQDKT
+824 EKHKQNKT
-832 FKVDE
+832 FEVDG

-866 ESESDFLE
+866 ESEIDFLK
-874 ELLKI
+874 ELQDQETTK
-879 VETLQ
+879 TLQ

-893 KIDEHLD
+893 KIDEYLD

-905 YFNNAAERKFF
+905 YTNNVAERRFF

-925 GGTQII
+925 GNMQIV

-937 GSKHTDYE
+937 GITYADYE
-945 HKADAYQL
+945 HKADAYKL

-977 DKDDVGERYR
+977 NKDKVADGYR
-987 DDWIKEG
+987 DYWIKKG
-994 ELKDFFLKQ
+994 KLNDFFLTLKD
-1003 LA
+1003 

>member
-20 AEDELNINEINKPL
+20 AEDELNANEINEPL
-34 EMLDFKSFDNNKDL
+34 ERLDFKNFDNNKEL

-60 RMLVAYFRDFKEN
+60 RMLIAYFRDFKEN

-88 HCDFAKKKLNPLL
+88 NCDFAKKKLNPLL
-101 KSHFKVENHC
+101 KSHFKVENQR

-156 MFFSANEHLI
+156 MFFSANENLI

-180 DYFKQIDFKNLKSVT
+180 DYSKQIDFKSLKNVT
-195 NKDFHHA
+195 NKDFYRA
-202 PKNSFI
+202 PKGSFI
-208 EKIALF
+208 EKIVLF
-214 YYRADLMSDEESKE
+214 YYRADLMNDEESKE

-250 KGNKTES
+250 KGNKSES

-263 SLLSLKGFLF
+263 SLLSLRGFLF

-333 KALLLLGMQKRHQ
+333 KALLLLGMQKHHQ

-383 DDGSDFLKAKDD
+383 DDGSDFLKAKED

-415 KVNVFKE
+415 KVKVFKE
-422 SLKSMDFKGL
+422 SLNDMDFKGL
-432 KEEVFYASNGH
+432 KEEVFYANNGH

-459 LNTSDKVFCLIRI
+459 LNTSDKVFCLIKI

-479 CEKLKSVKVVSKN
+479 HEKLKSVKVVSKN

-511 LVGSRTFDT
+511 LVGSRTFET

-568 DIDEAIKKD
+568 DIDEAIKEK

-595 ASLEAILKI
+595 ASLEAILKF

-625 TPIKHA
+625 TRIEHA

-642 NALKISPS
+642 SILKLPES
-650 ASFKMSEKNFKD
+650 ASFKMSTKNFKD

-684 KDYTLLKEMIQTA
+684 KDYKQFKDLIQTKR
-697 HFKKVPTW
+697 FKIELNW
-705 HYKDLDHMIS
+705 HYKDLD
-715 EIKGKKGYT
+715 Y
-724 LLKDL
+724 
-729 IQTAHF
+729 
-735 KKVSTWHYKDLDH
+735 

-771 DSEKIVHFKRIKV
+771 DSEKIVHFKRVKV
-784 RADKKEELIQTIQEV
+784 KADKKEELVKKIQEV
-799 KEYAPLDKETLR
+799 KDYAPLDKER

-824 EKHKQDKT
+824 EKHKQNKT
-832 FKVDE
+832 FKVDG

-866 ESESDFLE
+866 ESEIDFLE

-879 VETLQ
+879 TETLQ

-905 YFNNAAERKFF
+905 YFNNAAERRFF

-953 FKDKIFNPKNDPN
+953 FKDKVFNPKNDPN

-977 DKDDVGERYR
+977 NKDDVGERYR

-994 ELKDFFLKQ
+994 ELKDFFLT
-1003 LA
+1003 LIA

>member
-1 MAKKKDVTTDNEI
+1 MAKKKDLTSYNEI

-20 AEDELNINEINKPL
+20 AEDELNTNEINEPL
-34 EMLDFKSFDNNKDL
+34 ERLDFKSFDSNKEL

-60 RMLVAYFRDFKEN
+60 RMLVAYFRDFKGS
-73 KKEFYAFYQKHYSFA
+73 KKEFYAFYQEHYSFA
-88 HCDFAKKKLNPLL
+88 NCDFTHKKLNPLL
-101 KSHFKVENHC
+101 KAYFKVENQR
-111 VSFENF
+111 VGFENF

-137 LVELLSVAI
+137 LVELLSVAMG
-146 RMGLIPKKNI
+146 MGLIPKKNI
-156 MFFSANEHLI
+156 MFFSANENLI

-172 IEKYNRNK
+172 IEKYNRGK
-180 DYFKQIDFKNLKSVT
+180 DFSKQIDFKNLKSVT
-195 NKDFHHA
+195 HKDFHRA
-202 PKNSFI
+202 PKDSFI
-208 EKIALF
+208 KQIALF

-250 KGNKTES
+250 KGNKSES

-273 NFSATFTEESDLITA
+273 NFSATFTEESDLITS

-317 KELKDLND
+317 KDSKDLND

-333 KALLLLGMQKRHQ
+333 KALLLLGMQKRYK
-346 TEGYFYDP
+346 TEGYFHDP
-354 LMLVFTHSVNVKNS
+354 LMLVFTHSVNVENS

-383 DDGSDFLKAKDD
+383 DDGNDFSKAKED
-395 LLEELKNPEFLFSD
+395 LLEEIKDPEFLFSTNK
-409 DKDKGY
+409 DKDY
-415 KVNVFKE
+415 KVKVFKE
-422 SLKSMDFKGL
+422 GLKSMDFKGL

-459 LNTSDKVFCLIRI
+459 LNTSDKVFCLIKI

-497 ESYFSQIDKSSINI
+497 ESYFSQIDRSSINI
-511 LVGSRTFDT
+511 LVGSRTFET

-556 SVKNQRQRLAYL
+556 SLKNQRQRLAYL
-568 DIDEAIKKD
+568 DIDEAIKEN

-604 QKESENKG
+604 QKESENRG

-631 LFVPCYRKEQT
+631 LFVPCYRKEPT
-642 NALKISPS
+642 SILKIPES

-662 LKEYFHLMSEKH
+662 LKEYFNLMSEKH

-684 KDYTLLKEMIQTA
+684 KDYATLKDMIQ
-697 HFKKVPTW
+697 K
-705 HYKDLDHMIS
+705 
-715 EIKGKKGYT
+715 
-724 LLKDL
+724 
-729 IQTAHF
+729 AHF
-735 KKVSTWHYKDLDH
+735 KKVSTWHYKDLDY
-748 MISEIKGKLYP
+748 MISEIKGRLYP

-771 DSEKIVHFKRIKV
+771 DNEKIVHFKRIKV
-784 RADKKEELIQTIQEV
+784 KAHKQEELVKTLQEV
-799 KEYAPLDKETLR
+799 KEHAPLNKETPR
-811 IKIAQGEIDPYDT
+811 IKIAQGEIDPYDA

-832 FKVDE
+832 FKVDG

-852 KAKNCDWLKHVVKV
+852 KAKDCDWLKHVVKV
-866 ESESDFLE
+866 KSEIDFLQ
-874 ELLKI
+874 ELQDQETTK
-879 VETLQ
+879 TLQ

-905 YFNNAAERKFF
+905 YINNVAERRFF

-925 GGTQII
+925 GDTQII

-937 GSKHTDYE
+937 GITYADYE
-945 HKADAYQL
+945 HKADAYKL

-966 LKIKVVLKFYG
+966 FKIKVVLKFYG
-977 DKDDVGERYR
+977 DKDRVGDNYR
-987 DDWIKEG
+987 DYWIQKG
-994 ELKDFFLKQ
+994 KLNDFFLTLKD
-1003 LA
+1003 

>member
-1 MAKKKDVTTDNEI
+1 MAKKKDLTTDNEI

-20 AEDELNINEINKPL
+20 AEDELNTNEINEPL
-34 EMLDFKSFDNNKDL
+34 EMLDFKSFDNNKEL

-60 RMLVAYFRDFKEN
+60 RMLIAYFRDFKEN

-88 HCDFAKKKLNPLL
+88 NCDFAKKKLNPLL
-101 KSHFKVENHC
+101 KNSFKVENGC
-111 VSFENF
+111 VKFENF

-156 MFFSANEHLI
+156 MFFSANENLI

-180 DYFKQIDFKNLKSVT
+180 DYFKQIDFKSLKSVT

-202 PKNSFI
+202 PKDFFQ
-208 EKIALF
+208 KITLF

-263 SLLSLKGFLF
+263 SLLSQKGFLF

-333 KALLLLGMQKRHQ
+333 KALLLLGMQKRYQ

-368 DAEIFFKTLARVIEN
+368 DAEIFFKTLVRVIEN
-383 DDGSDFLKAKDD
+383 DDGSDFLKAKED
-395 LLEELKNPEFLFSD
+395 LLEELKDPEFLFSD

-422 SLKSMDFKGL
+422 SLKSMDFKSL
-432 KEEVFYASNGH
+432 KEEVFYANNGH

-459 LNTSDKVFCLIRI
+459 LNTSDKVFCLIKI

-479 CEKLKSVKVVSKN
+479 YEKLKSVKVVSKN

-511 LVGSRTFDT
+511 LVGSRTFET

-595 ASLEAILKI
+595 ASLEAILKF

-679 EIYDP
+679 EIYSP
-684 KDYTLLKEMIQTA
+684 KDYALLKEM
-697 HFKKVPTW
+697 
-705 HYKDLDHMIS
+705 
-715 EIKGKKGYT
+715 
-724 LLKDL
+724 

-735 KKVSTWHYKDLDH
+735 KKVSTWHYKDLDY

-784 RADKKEELIQTIQEV
+784 KADKKEELIKKIQEV
-799 KEYAPLDKETLR
+799 KEYAPLDKE
-811 IKIAQGEIDPYDT
+811 
-824 EKHKQDKT
+824 KHKQDRT

-866 ESESDFLE
+866 KSESDFLE

-879 VETLQ
+879 TETLQ

-905 YFNNAAERKFF
+905 YIDNGATERKFF
-916 PDFIFWLQK
+916 PDFIFWPEK

-953 FKDKIFNPKNDPN
+953 FKDKIFNPKDDPN

-977 DKDDVGERYR
+977 NKDDVGERYR
-987 DDWIKEG
+987 DLWIEKGKLEYFFLD
-994 ELKDFFLKQ
+994 LKD
-1003 LA
+1003 

>member
-20 AEDELNINEINKPL
+20 AEEELNTNEINEPL
-34 EMLDFKSFDNNKDL
+34 ERLDFKSFDNNKEL

-60 RMLVAYFRDFKEN
+60 RMLTAYFRDFKEN
-73 KKEFYAFYQKHYSFA
+73 KKELYAFYQKHYSFA
-88 HCDFAKKKLNPLL
+88 NCDFAKKKLNPLL
-101 KSHFKVENHC
+101 KSHFKVENGC
-111 VSFENF
+111 VRFENF

-172 IEKYNRNK
+172 IEKYNRGK
-180 DYFKQIDFKNLKSVT
+180 DYFKQIDFKSLKSVK

-202 PKNSFI
+202 PKDFFI
-208 EKIALF
+208 EKIVLF

-250 KGNKTES
+250 KGNKSES

-333 KALLLLGMQKRHQ
+333 KALLLLGMQKRYQ

-383 DDGSDFLKAKDD
+383 DDGSDFLKAKED

-409 DKDKGY
+409 GKDQDY
-415 KVNVFKE
+415 KVKVFKE
-422 SLKSMDFKGL
+422 GLKSMDFKGL

-568 DIDEAIKKD
+568 EIDEAIKKD
-577 LKPNAA
+577 LKPHAA
-583 MLETLFVIPTNH
+583 MLETLFVIATK
-595 ASLEAILKI
+595 SESVKAILDL
-604 QKESENKG
+604 KEESSDP
-612 ENRGS
+612 S
-617 WREIKLEK
+617 WCEVELEK
-625 TPIKHA
+625 TSIEHA
-631 LFVPCYRKEQT
+631 LFVPCYQEKSIKATDLQ
-642 NALKISPS
+642 SG
-650 ASFKMSEKNFKD
+650 SFKMSAKNFKD

-684 KDYTLLKEMIQTA
+684 KDYKQLKDLIQTKR
-697 HFKKVPTW
+697 FEIELNW
-705 HYKDLDHMIS
+705 HYKDLDNLIS
-715 EIKGKKGYT
+715 ILKKR
-724 LLKDL
+724 
-729 IQTAHF
+729 
-735 KKVSTWHYKDLDH
+735 
-748 MISEIKGKLYP
+748 LYL

-771 DSEKIVHFKRIKV
+771 DDEKIVHFKRVKV
-784 RADKKEELIQTIQEV
+784 RADKKEELVKTIQEV
-799 KEYAPLDKETLR
+799 KEHAPLDKE
-811 IKIAQGEIDPYDT
+811 
-824 EKHKQDKT
+824 KHKQDRT
-832 FKVDE
+832 FKVDD

-879 VETLQ
+879 TETLQ

-905 YFNNAAERKFF
+905 YFNSATERRFF

-937 GSKHTDYE
+937 GTEHTSSLR
-945 HKADAYQL
+945 KAYWYKKL

-966 LKIKVVLKFYG
+966 FKIKVVLKFYG
-977 DKDDVGERYR
+977 NKDRVPELYR
-987 DDWIKEG
+987 DDWIKKGKLE
-994 ELKDFFLKQ
+994 DFFLT
-1003 LA
+1003 L

>member
-1 MAKKKDVTTDNEI
+1 MAKKKDLTSYNEI

-20 AEDELNINEINKPL
+20 AEEELNTNEINEPL
-34 EMLDFKSFDNNKDL
+34 ERLDFKSFDSNKEL

-60 RMLVAYFRDFKEN
+60 RMLVAYFKDFKEN
-73 KKEFYAFYQKHYSFA
+73 KKEFYAFYQEHYSFA
-88 HCDFAKKKLNPLL
+88 NCDFTNKKLNSLL
-101 KSHFKVENHC
+101 KSHFKVENKC

-156 MFFSANEHLI
+156 MFFSANENLI

-172 IEKYNRNK
+172 IEKYNRGK
-180 DYFKQIDFKNLKSVT
+180 DFSKQIDFKNLKSIT
-195 NKDFHHA
+195 HKDFHRA
-202 PKNSFI
+202 PKDFF

-214 YYRADLMSDEESKE
+214 YYRADLMNDEESKE

-250 KGNKTES
+250 KGNKSES

-273 NFSATFTEESDLITA
+273 NFSATFTEESDLITS

-305 SVLLKKNNLNAF
+305 SVLLKKNNLNTF
-317 KELKDLND
+317 KDLKDLND

-333 KALLLLGMQKRHQ
+333 KALLLLGMQKRYKV
-346 TEGYFYDP
+346 EGYFYDP
-354 LMLVFTHSVNVKNS
+354 LMLVFTHSVNVENS

-383 DDGSDFLKAKDD
+383 DNGNDFLKAKED
-395 LLEELKNPEFLFSD
+395 LLEEIKDPEFLFSTNK
-409 DKDKGY
+409 DKDY
-415 KVNVFKE
+415 KVKVFKE
-422 SLKSMDFKGL
+422 GLKSMDFKGL
-432 KEEVFYASNGH
+432 KEEVFYANSGH

-459 LNTSDKVFCLIRI
+459 LNTSDKVFCLIKI

-479 CEKLKSVKVVSKN
+479 HEKLKSVKVVSKN

-497 ESYFSQIDKSSINI
+497 ESYFSQIDRSSINI
-511 LVGSRTFDT
+511 LVGSRTFET

-542 KLVKQS
+542 KFVKQS

-568 DIDEAIKKD
+568 DIDETIKKD

-604 QKESENKG
+604 QKESENRG
-612 ENRGS
+612 EDRGS

-625 TPIKHA
+625 TPIKHD
-631 LFVPCYRKEQT
+631 LFVPCYRKEPT
-642 NALKISPS
+642 SILKIPEN

-662 LKEYFHLMSEKH
+662 LKEYFNLMSEKH

-684 KDYTLLKEMIQTA
+684 KDYAMLKDMIQ
-697 HFKKVPTW
+697 K
-705 HYKDLDHMIS
+705 
-715 EIKGKKGYT
+715 
-724 LLKDL
+724 
-729 IQTAHF
+729 AHF
-735 KKVSTWHYKDLDH
+735 KKVSTWHYKDLDY

-765 DEFNAL
+765 DEFNTL
-771 DSEKIVHFKRIKV
+771 DNDKIVHFKRIKV
-784 RADKKEELIQTIQEV
+784 KADKQEALIKTIQEV
-799 KEYAPLDKETLR
+799 KEHAPLDKE
-811 IKIAQGEIDPYDT
+811 
-824 EKHKQDKT
+824 KHKQNKT
-832 FKVDE
+832 FKVDD

-852 KAKNCDWLKHVVKV
+852 KAKDCDWLKHVVKV
-866 ESESDFLE
+866 KSEIDFLQ
-874 ELLKI
+874 ELQDQETTK
-879 VETLQ
+879 TLQ

-905 YFNNAAERKFF
+905 YINNVAERRFF

-925 GGTQII
+925 GDTQII

-937 GSKHTDYE
+937 GITYADYE
-945 HKADAYQL
+945 HKADAYKL

-966 LKIKVVLKFYG
+966 FKIKVVLKFYG
-977 DKDDVGERYR
+977 DKDRVGDNYR
-987 DDWIKEG
+987 DYWIQKG
-994 ELKDFFLKQ
+994 KLNDFFLTLKD
-1003 LA
+1003 

>member
-1 MAKKKDVTTDNEI
+1 MAKKKDLTTDNEI

-20 AEDELNINEINKPL
+20 AEEELNTNEINDPL
-34 EMLDFKSFDNNKDL
+34 EMLDFKSFDNNKEL

-60 RMLVAYFRDFKEN
+60 RMLTAYFRDFKEN

-88 HCDFAKKKLNPLL
+88 NCDFAKKKLNPLL
-101 KSHFKVENHC
+101 KSHFKVENGC

-180 DYFKQIDFKNLKSVT
+180 DFSKQIDFKNLKSVK
-195 NKDFHHA
+195 NKDFYRA
-202 PKNSFI
+202 PKDFFQ
-208 EKIALF
+208 KIALF

-263 SLLSLKGFLF
+263 SLLSQKGFLF

-333 KALLLLGMQKRHQ
+333 KALLLLGMQKRYKV
-346 TEGYFYDP
+346 EGYFYDP

-409 DKDKGY
+409 DKDKDY
-415 KVNVFKE
+415 KVKVFKE
-422 SLKSMDFKGL
+422 GLKSMDFKGL
-432 KEEVFYASNGH
+432 KEEVFYANNGH

-459 LNTSDKVFCLIRI
+459 LNTSDKVFCLIKI

-511 LVGSRTFDT
+511 LVGSRAFDT

-577 LKPNAA
+577 LKPHAA

-595 ASLEAILKI
+595 ASLEAILKF
-604 QKESENKG
+604 QKESENRG

-625 TPIKHA
+625 TPIKHD

-679 EIYDP
+679 EIYNP
-684 KDYTLLKEMIQTA
+684 KDYTLLKDM
-697 HFKKVPTW
+697 
-705 HYKDLDHMIS
+705 
-715 EIKGKKGYT
+715 
-724 LLKDL
+724 

-735 KKVSTWHYKDLDH
+735 KKVSTWHYKDLDY

-771 DSEKIVHFKRIKV
+771 DNEKIVHFKRVKV
-784 RADKKEELIQTIQEV
+784 KADKKEALMKTIQEV

-811 IKIAQGEIDPYDT
+811 KKNAQGEIDPYDT

-866 ESESDFLE
+866 KSESDFLE

-879 VETLQ
+879 TKTLQ

-905 YFNNAAERKFF
+905 YIDNGATERKFF

-925 GGTQII
+925 SGTQII

-937 GSKHTDYE
+937 GTEHTSGLC
-945 HKADAYQL
+945 KADAYKL
-953 FKDKIFNPKNDPN
+953 FKGKVFTPKDNPHFKIQ
-966 LKIKVVLKFYG
+966 VVLKFYG
-977 DKDDVGERYR
+977 NKDRVPDDYR
-987 DDWIKEG
+987 DHWIEKGKLE
-994 ELKDFFLKQ
+994 DFFLKQ

>member
-1 MAKKKDVTTDNEI
+1 MAKKKQEVRNNEI

-20 AEDELNINEINKPL
+20 AEEELNINEINDPL
-34 EMLDFKSFDNNKDL
+34 EMLDFKSFDSDKEL

-60 RMLVAYFRDFKEN
+60 RVLVAYFRDFKES

-88 HCDFAKKKLNPLL
+88 NCDFAKKKLNPLL

-111 VSFENF
+111 VRFENF

-172 IEKYNRNK
+172 IEKYNHNK
-180 DYFKQIDFKNLKSVT
+180 DYSKQIDFKNLKSVT
-195 NKDFHHA
+195 NKDFYHA
-202 PKNSFI
+202 PKDFLMK
-208 EKIALF
+208 KIALF
-214 YYRADLMSDEESKE
+214 YYRADLMNDEESKE

-250 KGNKTES
+250 KGNKSES

-305 SVLLKKNNLNAF
+305 SVLLKKNNLSAF

-333 KALLLLGMQKRHQ
+333 KALLLLGMQKRYQ
-346 TEGYFYDP
+346 TEGYFHDP

-383 DDGSDFLKAKDD
+383 DDGSDFEKAKDD

-409 DKDKGY
+409 DKDKDY
-415 KVNVFKE
+415 KVKVFKE
-422 SLKSMDFKGL
+422 GLKSMDFKGL

-479 CEKLKSVKVVSKN
+479 REKLKSVKVVSKN

-511 LVGSRTFDT
+511 LVGSRTFET

-568 DIDEAIKKD
+568 DIDKAIKKA

-583 MLETLFVIPTNH
+583 MLETLFVIPTNP
-595 ASLEAILKI
+595 ASLEAILKF

-625 TPIKHA
+625 TRMEHA

-642 NALKISPS
+642 NALKIPPS

-679 EIYDP
+679 EIYNP

-697 HFKKVPTW
+697 HFKKV
-705 HYKDLDHMIS
+705 
-715 EIKGKKGYT
+715 
-724 LLKDL
+724 
-729 IQTAHF
+729 
-735 KKVSTWHYKDLDH
+735 STWHYKDLDY

-771 DSEKIVHFKRIKV
+771 DNEKIVHFKRIKV
-784 RADKKEELIQTIQEV
+784 KADKKEELIKTIQEV
-799 KEYAPLDKETLR
+799 KEYAPLDKER
-811 IKIAQGEIDPYDT
+811 IKIAQGEINPYDT
-824 EKHKQDKT
+824 EKHKQDRT
-832 FKVDE
+832 FKVGD

-852 KAKNCDWLKHVVKV
+852 KAKDCDWLKHVVKV
-866 ESESDFLE
+866 KSEIDFLQ
-874 ELLKI
+874 ELQDQETTK
-879 VETLQ
+879 TLQ

-905 YFNNAAERKFF
+905 YINNVAERCFF

-925 GGTQII
+925 GDTQII

-937 GSKHTDYE
+937 GITYADYE
-945 HKADAYQL
+945 HKADAYKL
-953 FKDKIFNPKNDPN
+953 FKDKIFNPKNNPHF
-966 LKIKVVLKFYG
+966 KIKVVLKFYG
-977 DKDDVGERYR
+977 DKDRVGDNYR
-987 DDWIKEG
+987 DYWIQKG
-994 ELKDFFLKQ
+994 KLNDFFLTLKD
-1003 LA
+1003 

>member
-1 MAKKKDVTTDNEI
+1 MAKKKDLTTDNEI

-20 AEDELNINEINKPL
+20 AEEELNINEINEPL
-34 EMLDFKSFDNNKDL
+34 ERLDFKSFDSNKEL

-60 RMLVAYFRDFKEN
+60 RVLIAYFRDFKEN

-88 HCDFAKKKLNPLL
+88 NCDFAKKKLNHLL

-111 VSFENF
+111 VKFENF

-137 LVELLSVAI
+137 LVELLSVAMG
-146 RMGLIPKKNI
+146 MGLIPKKNI

-180 DYFKQIDFKNLKSVT
+180 DYSKQIDFKNLKSVK
-195 NKDFHHA
+195 NKDFYHA
-202 PKNSFI
+202 SKDFFQ
-208 EKIALF
+208 KIALF

-228 NLLNYKDY
+228 NLLNYKDC

-305 SVLLKKNNLNAF
+305 SVLLKKNNLIAF

-333 KALLLLGMQKRHQ
+333 KALLLLGMQKRYQ
-346 TEGYFYDP
+346 TEGYFHDP
-354 LMLVFTHSVNVKNS
+354 LMLVFTHSVNVENS
-368 DAEIFFKTLARVIEN
+368 DAEIFFKTLVRVIEN
-383 DDGSDFLKAKDD
+383 DDGNDFLKAKDD
-395 LLEELKNPEFLFSD
+395 LLEELRDPEFLFSD
-409 DKDKGY
+409 GKDQKY
-415 KVNVFKE
+415 KVEVFKE
-422 SLKSMDFKGL
+422 GLKSMDFKDL
-432 KEEVFYASNGH
+432 KEEVFYANNGH

-479 CEKLKSVKVVSKN
+479 YEKLKSVKVVSKN

-568 DIDEAIKKD
+568 NIDEAIKKD
-577 LKPNAA
+577 LKPNVA
-583 MLETLFVIPTNH
+583 MLETLFVIATK
-595 ASLEAILKI
+595 SESVKAILDL
-604 QKESENKG
+604 KEESSDP
-612 ENRGS
+612 S
-617 WREIKLEK
+617 WYEVELEK
-625 TPIKHA
+625 TPIEHA
-631 LFVPCYRKEQT
+631 LFVPCYQEKCIKATDLE
-642 NALKISPS
+642 SG
-650 ASFKMSEKNFKD
+650 SFKMSEKNFKD

-679 EIYDP
+679 EIYNP
-684 KDYTLLKEMIQTA
+684 KD
-697 HFKKVPTW
+697 
-705 HYKDLDHMIS
+705 
-715 EIKGKKGYT
+715 YT

-729 IQTAHF
+729 IQTKRF
-735 KKVSTWHYKDLDH
+735 EIELNWHYKDLDDL
-748 MISEIKGKLYP
+748 ISILKKRLYL

-771 DSEKIVHFKRIKV
+771 DNEKIVHFKRVKV
-784 RADKKEELIQTIQEV
+784 KADKKEALMKAIQEV
-799 KEYAPLDKETLR
+799 KEYVPLDKETLR
-811 IKIAQGEIDPYDT
+811 MKIAQGEIDHYDT
-824 EKHKQDKT
+824 DKHKQDRT
-832 FKVDE
+832 FKVGD

-866 ESESDFLE
+866 KSESDFLE

-879 VETLQ
+879 TETLQ

-905 YFNNAAERKFF
+905 YIDNGATERKFF

-953 FKDKIFNPKNDPN
+953 FKDKIFNPKDDPHF
-966 LKIKVVLKFYG
+966 KIKVVLKFYG
-977 DKDDVGERYR
+977 NKDDVGERYR

>member
-1 MAKKKDVTTDNEI
+1 MAKKKDLTTDNEI

-20 AEDELNINEINKPL
+20 AEDELDINEINEPL
-34 EMLDFKSFDNNKDL
+34 EMLDFKSFDNNKEL

-60 RMLVAYFRDFKEN
+60 RMLIAYFRDFKES

-156 MFFSANEHLI
+156 MFFSANENLI
-166 KQFEKE
+166 QQFKKE
-172 IEKYNRNK
+172 IEKYNRSK
-180 DYFKQIDFKNLKSVT
+180 DYSKQIDFKNLKSVT
-195 NKDFHHA
+195 NKDFYHS
-202 PKNSFI
+202 PKDFFQ
-208 EKIALF
+208 KIALF

-250 KGNKTES
+250 KGNKSES

-263 SLLSLKGFLF
+263 SLLSQKGFLF

-333 KALLLLGMQKRHQ
+333 KALLLLGMQKRYKKD
-346 TEGYFYDP
+346 GYFHDP

-409 DKDKGY
+409 DKDKDY
-415 KVNVFKE
+415 KVEVFKE
-422 SLKSMDFKGL
+422 GLNDMDFKGL

-459 LNTSDKVFCLIRI
+459 LNTSDKVFCLIKI

-479 CEKLKSVKVVSKN
+479 REKLKSVKVVSKN

-568 DIDEAIKKD
+568 DIDKAVKD
-577 LKPNAA
+577 RLKPNAA

-595 ASLEAILKI
+595 ASLEAILKF
-604 QKESENKG
+604 QKESENRG

-679 EIYDP
+679 EIYNP
-684 KDYTLLKEMIQTA
+684 KDYA
-697 HFKKVPTW
+697 
-705 HYKDLDHMIS
+705 
-715 EIKGKKGYT
+715 

-729 IQTAHF
+729 IQTVHF
-735 KKVSTWHYKDLDH
+735 KKVSTWHYKDLDY

-771 DSEKIVHFKRIKV
+771 DNEKIVHFKRVKV
-784 RADKKEELIQTIQEV
+784 KADKKEELVKAIQEV
-799 KEYAPLDKETLR
+799 KEYTPLDKETLR
-811 IKIAQGEIDPYDT
+811 KKIAQGEIDPYDT
-824 EKHKQDKT
+824 EKHKQDRT

-866 ESESDFLE
+866 KSESDFLE

-879 VETLQ
+879 TETLQ

-905 YFNNAAERKFF
+905 YIDNVTERKFF
-916 PDFIFWLQK
+916 PDFIFWLEK

-937 GSKHTDYE
+937 GTKIAEYQN
-945 HKADAYQL
+945 KADWYKKL
-953 FKDKIFNPKNDPN
+953 FEDKIFNPKDNPN

-977 DKDDVGERYR
+977 DKDGVGERYR
-987 DDWIKEG
+987 DLWIEKGKLE
-994 ELKDFFLKQ
+994 DFFLT
-1003 LA
+1003 L

>member
-1 MAKKKDVTTDNEI
+1 MAKKKDLTTDNEI

-20 AEDELNINEINKPL
+20 AEEELNANEINDPL
-34 EMLDFKSFDNNKDL
+34 ERLDFKSFDNNKEL

-60 RMLVAYFRDFKEN
+60 RMLVVYFRDFKEN

-88 HCDFAKKKLNPLL
+88 NCDFAKKKLNPLL
-101 KSHFKVENHC
+101 KSHFKVENGC
-111 VSFENF
+111 VKFENF

-180 DYFKQIDFKNLKSVT
+180 DYFKQIDFKNLKDVT
-195 NKDFHHA
+195 NKDFYHA
-202 PKNSFI
+202 SKDFLMK
-208 EKIALF
+208 KITLF

-250 KGNKTES
+250 KGNKSES

-333 KALLLLGMQKRHQ
+333 KALLLLGMQKRYQ

-383 DDGSDFLKAKDD
+383 DDGSDFLKAKED
-395 LLEELKNPEFLFSD
+395 LLEELKAPEFLFSD

-459 LNTSDKVFCLIRI
+459 LNTSDKVFCLIKI

-511 LVGSRTFDT
+511 LVGSRTFET

-568 DIDEAIKKD
+568 DIDEAIKKA

-595 ASLEAILKI
+595 ASLEAILKF

-642 NALKISPS
+642 SVLKLPES
-650 ASFKMSEKNFKD
+650 ASFKMSAKNFKD
-662 LKEYFHLMSEKH
+662 LKEYFNLMSEKH

-684 KDYTLLKEMIQTA
+684 KDYALLKEM
-697 HFKKVPTW
+697 
-705 HYKDLDHMIS
+705 
-715 EIKGKKGYT
+715 
-724 LLKDL
+724 

-735 KKVSTWHYKDLDH
+735 KKVSTWHYKDLDY

-771 DSEKIVHFKRIKV
+771 DNEKIVHFKRVKV
-784 RADKKEELIQTIQEV
+784 RADKKEKLIQTIQEV
-799 KEYAPLDKETLR
+799 KEYAPLDKER

-824 EKHKQDKT
+824 DKHKQDRT

-866 ESESDFLE
+866 ESEIDFLK
-874 ELLKI
+874 ELQETETIK
-879 VETLQ
+879 TLQ

-905 YFNNAAERKFF
+905 YIGEHATERKFF

-925 GGTQII
+925 GDTQII

-953 FKDKIFNPKNDPN
+953 FKDKIFNPKDDPN

-977 DKDDVGERYR
+977 DKDDVADGYR
-987 DDWIKEG
+987 DYWIKKGKLE
-994 ELKDFFLKQ
+994 DFFLKQ